1 MRNKKKFIL
10 KTIIITLLILIA
22 YLAIAM
28 KSPDLISL
36 AKTYTAEEATKL
48 SKETAI
54 SVKSWLA
61 KQKESGYG
69 ILDQYSHGSLGSSPS
84 ITYDNLINDP
94 NIYCAAKGMPL
105 GYEGTWT
112 HAGTYVA
119 TPAEAWVLAETAN
132 NVSGGSTGLSFTK
145 TQTEYDGSKKKLE
158 EFAKIG
164 EETVYRVKS
173 QKNVVD
179 NTGDETYVIKAS
191 DGKYYVVVLNPS
203 SGGGDG
209 VYSYVQYAWWLVCT
223 RTENVY
229 TPTDLSGGLASE
241 ARDFESYV
249 KEMNG
254 GDTSWPK
261 NEDGTFKI
269 NYNVGMSPEK
279 SSDLKVTFDSDTNK
293 YLVGPLKINYKRRTT
308 QQGQR
313 AKVDFAGITKM
324 TLVGTDGNGNEVLDS
339 AGESIFVQNKNF
351 EIVYKDEAAHNKKA
365 QEFMDTDETYA
376 FPYDGEE
383 FYLSIDYLDDVVA
396 LKSFKVDFHYM
407 TAKGSYEVYTGTLT
421 DEETGETTTLQKITN
436 TTGPNEKID
445 VDAFSGLDGERAA
458 MPVELE
464 IMTEPRDLRTHL
476 SGMVW
481 IDQDEQKDQ
490 ATGTLGIKDKSEAY
504 AADNSV
510 EIVVWKVKYQKNN
523 NKLTE
528 VEREKA
534 IAWGSS
540 GNVIDFINNKVY
552 IKDGK
557 YEIPEI
563 QVPSEEGLDTSKYV
577 ISYDV
582 EFVYDGQTYE
592 ATEYLKSSGKDKVDD
607 KLAAFKKTVSE
618 TAGAD
623 SDYSKIKGTSA
634 KVDYSN
640 DSYVVENSAE
650 RKDFDSYF
658 TEFYG
663 DKSIDTSNGTTEGK
677 ATGGVGQ
684 SQYNKVENGSR
695 ENKEASLNYTSTD
708 VGGEYT
714 KKASTLVTHD
724 DKGYIYDQ
732 YKFSARTSEA
742 GLVFPYETKYHVERK
757 NYDNITIMKNAYKPV
772 DEYFNQINL
781 GLLERYHTDV
791 SVLKDL
797 YKAKVVVNEQETDY
811 TYNSLGLL
819 TGEALDK
826 TIQPEY
832 RKQTYSIGLYNSD
845 FKYRSSAY
853 DLIEKDKITKTLV
866 KALKEGTE
874 LRLFVTYKIQLYNTS
889 EFTDVSINEFN
900 DYYDK
905 SFSMVGLE
913 TDGKKVTSYI
923 STGDKK
929 DVAREEK
936 TVAETPYYRKLMASN
951 SYSDLYSW
959 NKEDDLKNKYIDGL
973 GDNDKATGELTFEQ
987 LANNGDYKVA
997 KCTGLSALSKDKKSV
1012 DDKLTLEPGES
1023 FEVYVTYEVDKEG
1036 YDKIQNPE
1044 QTKQTNRD
1052 DLLNEKS
1059 NIAEISRFTSV
1070 YTDEAIA
1077 RHKTTRYKAGQ
1088 ISGRVDRDSAP
1099 DNINVAAKDANGKL
1113 DSKFFEDDTES
1124 APVLKVT
1131 LKNED
1136 NIRKL
1141 NGVVWEDGRD
1151 DNGEANG
1158 IYDTG
1163 ETVIPNVDVQ
1173 LVEKIKVDPQDLQ
1186 PGGKLY
1192 DKKST
1197 DNELADILVNI
1208 NTLDYEFE
1216 YIWPDK
1222 SFDNETYT
1230 SKAVTNNNG
1239 EYEFKDFLS
1248 GNYVVRF
1255 EYGNNEGTLKYNGQD
1270 YKNTSYQVNMKN
1282 DSAKKNEKGEIYSG
1296 TVDGTVDGTASS
1308 ESLSE
1313 NSARTTLNNQ
1323 WQDLS
1328 SGTQATALNTARV
1341 SDARDYEP
1349 RRLSVDAYSR
1359 TITNKNAEVLAGYVD
1374 DKDTNLTAEYKQLLN
1389 NNKAE
1394 LMDKTAM
1401 VANTAKFV
1409 VDIENQKE
1417 INYQS
1422 NVKTTEGNK
1431 SATTDVHNYII
1442 PNIDFG
1448 LTKRPET
1455 RLYIQKEINKI
1466 ELLKNDGKDVVLTV
1480 TCDDEG
1486 NIIKSGNTSSDN
1498 ATIRADKITEMKK
1511 ELLSAGAQ
1519 GFKYVAV
1526 EASYLKGLQVKLTY
1540 KINVINKSEVDYTT
1554 KKVAEIKDAQTLFNL
1569 ATNYESGADL
1579 AEGELS
1585 PFNTGKGIQYGKYVG
1600 LHYYTNSTAAT
1611 KNEDLTDR
1619 YKYAYKDENSDVV
1632 VKTTVDQLVD
1642 YVDNDIS
1649 ISKDD
1654 TENVANQSWSES
1666 SEADRKNKLSSVAY
1680 VGNTVADD
1688 KLQDNKERAYI
1699 ATGKNNVVVSD
1710 NERMSVDER
1719 VITYYRAQT
1728 SNGQPLT
1735 DTVDGVIKPKVDSK
1749 SLKMY
1754 STVDDSVVSETRSKY
1769 NTDIT
1774 KELLPESVN
1783 ADESKTTMMVVTT
1796 SQGSEDAIKNMN
1808 YDNLVEIVM
1817 YSNPVGRRDTEAIPG
1832 NANMIAKQRPAYEAG
1847 YDKVAKKDAQGNVT
1861 YEFQPKTTK
1870 LSETESVT
1878 TERDAYA
1885 AKDTITFSEPTG
1897 LSLQRQKTN
1906 VAIRVILGILIV
1918 AAVTIMIITIVMV
1931 VKKTKYDDDIASEK

>member
-1 MRNKKKFIL
+1 MRNKKKFIVR
-10 KTIIITLLILIA
+10 TTLIMLLVLFT
-22 YLAIAM
+22 YLAIVM

-36 AKTYTAEEATKL
+36 AKIYTAEEATKL
-48 SKETAI
+48 SKDVPI
-54 SVKSWLA
+54 QVKSWLA
-61 KQKESGYG
+61 KQQQTGYE
-69 ILDQYSHGSLGSSPS
+69 IFKQYSHESLGSNPS

-94 NIYCAAKGMPL
+94 NILCAAKGMPL

-112 HAGTYVA
+112 HQGTYVA
-119 TPAEAWVLAETAN
+119 TPAEAWVLAETES
-132 NVSGGSTGLSFTK
+132 NVAGGTTGVSFTR
-145 TQTEYDGSKKKLE
+145 TQTVYDGSKKKLE
-158 EFAKIG
+158 EFAKAGDEII
-164 EETVYRVKS
+164 YKVKN
-173 QKNVVD
+173 QKNGVD
-179 NTGDETYVIKAS
+179 NIGDETYVVKGT
-191 DGKYYVVVLNPS
+191 DGKYYVAILNPA

-223 RTENVY
+223 RAENVY
-229 TPTDLSGGLASE
+229 TPNDLSGGLAAE

-269 NYNVGMSPEK
+269 DYKVGMSPEK
-279 SSDLKVTFDSDTNK
+279 SSDLKVTFDADTNK
-293 YLVGPLKINYKRRTT
+293 YMVGPLKINYKRRTT
-308 QQGQR
+308 QQGNR

-324 TLVGTDGNGNEVLDS
+324 TLVGVDGEGKEVLDS
-339 AGESIFVQNKNF
+339 AGESIYVQNKNF
-351 EIVYKDEAAHNKKA
+351 EIVYKDETAHNKKA
-365 QEFMDTDETYA
+365 QEFMDTAETYA

-383 FYLSIDYLDDVVA
+383 FYLAIDYLDDVVA

-407 TAKGSYEVYTGTLT
+407 TAKGSYELYTGYVV
-421 DEETGETTTLQKITN
+421 DEETGETIEQQKITN
-436 TTGPNEKID
+436 VTGPNEKID
-445 VDAFSGLDGERAA
+445 VNAFSGLDGERAA

-490 ATGTLGIKDKSEAY
+490 STGTLGIKDKSESY

-534 IAWGSS
+534 IAWDAS
-540 GNVIDFINNKVY
+540 GKTIDFINNRVY
-552 IKDGK
+552 IDKGK

-577 ISYDV
+577 MSYDV

-592 ATEYLKSSGKDKVDD
+592 TTEYLKSSGKDKVDQ
-607 KLAAFKKTVSE
+607 KLATFKKTVAE

-623 SDYSKIKGTSA
+623 SDYSKIKGNSA

-663 DKSIDTSNGTTEGK
+663 DESIDTSKGTTKGK
-677 ATGGVGQ
+677 ATGGIGQ
-684 SQYNKVENGSR
+684 SQYNKVENGDR
-695 ENKEASLNYTSTD
+695 ANKEASLSYTSKD
-708 VGGEYT
+708 VGDEYT

-724 DKGYIYDQ
+724 DKGFIYDQ

-742 GLVFPYETKYHVERK
+742 GLVFPYETKYHIEKK
-757 NYDNITIMKNAYKPV
+757 NYDNITILKNAYKPV

-819 TGEALDK
+819 TEDSLNK
-826 TIQPEY
+826 TLQKSY
-832 RKQTYSIGLYNSD
+832 REQTYNIGLYNSD
-845 FKYRSSAY
+845 FNYRSSAY
-853 DLIEKDKITKTLV
+853 DSIEDNITKTIV
-866 KALKEGTE
+866 KAIKEGSE

-889 EFTDVSINEFN
+889 ELTDVSINEFM

-913 TDGKKVTSYI
+913 TDGKKVEAYI
-923 STGDKK
+923 STADQK
-929 DVAREEK
+929 DTAREKK
-936 TVAETPYYRKLMASN
+936 TVAETPYYRKLAANN

-973 GDNDKATGELTFEQ
+973 GDNDKATGDLTFEK
-987 LANNGDYKVA
+987 LPENGGYKVA
-997 KCTGLSALSKDKKSV
+997 KCSGLSALAGNKKTV

-1023 FEVYVTYEVDKEG
+1023 FEVYITYEVDKEG
-1036 YDKIQNPE
+1036 YDKIQNSE
-1044 QTKQTNRD
+1044 QASRD
-1052 DLLNEKS
+1052 NLLNEKS
-1059 NIAEISRFTSV
+1059 NIAEVSRFTSV
-1070 YTDEAIA
+1070 YTEEALA

-1099 DNINVAAKDANGKL
+1099 DNINLAAKDSDGKL
-1113 DSKFFEDDTES
+1113 DSKFFEDDTEA
-1124 APVLKVT
+1124 APVLRVT

-1136 NIRKL
+1136 NVRKL

-1158 IYDTG
+1158 VYESG
-1163 ETVIPNVDVQ
+1163 EKVIPNVDVQ
-1173 LVEKIKVDPQDLQ
+1173 LVEKIKVDPKDLQ

-1192 DKKST
+1192 GK
-1197 DNELADILVNI
+1197 IINI

-1222 SFDNETYT
+1222 SFDNDTYT
-1230 SKAVTNNNG
+1230 SKSVTNANG

-1255 EYGNNEGTLKYNGQD
+1255 EYGNKEETLQYNGQD
-1270 YKNTSYQVNMKN
+1270 YKNTAYQANMTN
-1282 DSAKKNEKGEIYSG
+1282 DPAKKNDKGEIYSG
-1296 TVDGTVDGTASS
+1296 TVDGTANGTADSNI
-1308 ESLSE
+1308 LSAD
-1313 NSARTTLNNQ
+1313 NVRSTLNNQ
-1323 WQDLS
+1323 WHDLS
-1328 SGTQATALNTARV
+1328 NGTQATALNNARV

-1349 RRLSVDAYSR
+1349 RRLNVDAYSR

-1374 DKDTNLTAEYKQLLN
+1374 EKDTNLTNEYKQLLS

-1394 LMDKTAM
+1394 LMDKTSM

-1417 INYQS
+1417 INYQP
-1422 NVKTTEGNK
+1422 NVSTTEGNK
-1431 SATTDVHNYII
+1431 SGNEVHYYII

-1448 LTKRPET
+1448 LTRRPET

-1486 NIIKSGNTSSDN
+1486 NIIKSGDTTSSD
-1498 ATIRADKITEMKK
+1498 ATVRADKITEINKS
-1511 ELLSAGAQ
+1511 LLTAGTQ
-1519 GFKYVAV
+1519 GFKYIAV
-1526 EASYLKGLQVKLTY
+1526 EASYLRGLQVKLTY
-1540 KINVINKSEVDYTT
+1540 KIDVINKSEVDYTT
-1554 KKVAEIKDAQTLFNL
+1554 KKVSEIKDAQTLYNL

-1600 LHYYTNSTAAT
+1600 LHYYTNGTEAT
-1611 KNEDLTDR
+1611 KNDDLTNK
-1619 YKYAYKDENSDVV
+1619 YKFAYKDEAGDVV

-1680 VGNTVADD
+1680 VGNSVADD
-1688 KLQDNKERAYI
+1688 KLQDDKQRAYV
-1699 ATGKNNVVVSD
+1699 ATGKNNIVVTD

-1719 VITYYRAQT
+1719 EITYYRAET
-1728 SNGQPLT
+1728 KNGQPQT
-1735 DTVDGVIKPKVDSK
+1735 DIIDGVIKPIVSSK
-1749 SLKMY
+1749 TLKMY
-1754 STVDDSVVSETRSKY
+1754 STVDDSIASETRSKY
-1769 NTDIT
+1769 NSNIT
-1774 KELLPESVN
+1774 KELTPESVN
-1783 ADESKTTMMVVTT
+1783 TDESKATMTIVTT

-1832 NANMIAKQRPAYEAG
+1832 NANMIAKQKPAYEAG

-1870 LSETESVT
+1870 LANNESVT

-1897 LSLQRQKTN
+1897 LSLQRQKAN
-1906 VAIRVILGILIV
+1906 VAIRVILGVLIV
-1918 AAVTIMIITIVMV
+1918 AAITIMIITVVMV
-1931 VKKTKYDDDIASEK
+1931 VKKTKYDDDDIASDEK

>member
-1 MRNKKKFIL
+1 MRNKKKFIVR
-10 KTIIITLLILIA
+10 TTLIMLLVLFT
-22 YLAIAM
+22 YLAIVM

-48 SKETAI
+48 SKDVPI
-54 SVKSWLA
+54 QVKSWLA
-61 KQKESGYG
+61 KQQQTGYE
-69 ILDQYSHGSLGSSPS
+69 IFKQYSHESLGSNPS
-84 ITYDNLINDP
+84 ITYDNLLNDP
-94 NIYCAAKGMPL
+94 NIMCAAKGMPL

-112 HAGTYVA
+112 HQGTYVA
-119 TPAEAWVLAETAN
+119 TPAEAWVLAETES
-132 NVSGGSTGLSFTK
+132 NVAGGTTGVSFTR
-145 TQTEYDGSKKKLE
+145 TQTVYDGSKKKLE
-158 EFAKIG
+158 EFAKVGDEII
-164 EETVYRVKS
+164 YKVKN
-173 QKNVVD
+173 QKNGVD
-179 NTGDETYVIKAS
+179 NIGDETYVVKGT
-191 DGKYYVVVLNPS
+191 DGKYYVAILNPA

-223 RTENVY
+223 RAENVY
-229 TPTDLSGGLASE
+229 TPNDLSGGLAAE

-269 NYNVGMSPEK
+269 DYKVGMSPEK
-279 SSDLKVTFDSDTNK
+279 SSDLKVTFDADTNK
-293 YLVGPLKINYKRRTT
+293 YMVGPLKINYKRRTT
-308 QQGQR
+308 QQGNR

-324 TLVGTDGNGNEVLDS
+324 TLVGVDGEGKEVLDS
-339 AGESIFVQNKNF
+339 AGESIYVQNKNF
-351 EIVYKDEAAHNKKA
+351 EIVYKDETAHNKKA
-365 QEFMDTDETYA
+365 QEFMDTAETYA

-383 FYLSIDYLDDVVA
+383 FYLAIDYLDDVVA

-407 TAKGSYEVYTGTLT
+407 TAKGSYELYTGYVV
-421 DEETGETTTLQKITN
+421 DEETGETIEQQKITN
-436 TTGPNEKID
+436 VTGPNEKID
-445 VDAFSGLDGERAA
+445 VNAFSGLDGERAA

-464 IMTEPRDLRTHL
+464 IMTEPHDLRTHL

-490 ATGTLGIKDKSEAY
+490 STGTLGIKDKSESY

-534 IAWGSS
+534 IAWDAS
-540 GNVIDFINNKVY
+540 GKTIDFINNRVY
-552 IKDGK
+552 IDKGK

-577 ISYDV
+577 MSYDV

-592 ATEYLKSSGKDKVDD
+592 TTEYLKSSGKDKVDQ
-607 KLAAFKKTVSE
+607 KLAAFKKTVAE

-623 SDYSKIKGTSA
+623 SDYSKIKGNSA

-663 DKSIDTSNGTTEGK
+663 DESIDTSKGTTKGK

-684 SQYNKVENGSR
+684 SQYNKVENGDR
-695 ENKEASLNYTSTD
+695 ANKEASLSYTSKD
-708 VGGEYT
+708 VGDEYT

-724 DKGYIYDQ
+724 DKGFIYDQ

-742 GLVFPYETKYHVERK
+742 GLVFPYETKYHIEKK
-757 NYDNITIMKNAYKPV
+757 NYDNITILKNAYKPV

-819 TGEALDK
+819 TEDSLNK
-826 TIQPEY
+826 TLQKSY
-832 RKQTYSIGLYNSD
+832 REQTYNIGLYNSD
-845 FKYRSSAY
+845 FNYRSSAY
-853 DLIEKDKITKTLV
+853 DSIEDNITKTIV
-866 KALKEGTE
+866 KAIKEGSE

-889 EFTDVSINEFN
+889 ELTDVSINEFM

-913 TDGKKVTSYI
+913 TDGKKVEAYI
-923 STGDKK
+923 STADQK
-929 DVAREEK
+929 DTAREK
-936 TVAETPYYRKLMASN
+936 KIVAETPYYRKLAANN

-973 GDNDKATGELTFEQ
+973 GDNDKATGDLTFEK
-987 LANNGDYKVA
+987 LPENGGYKIA
-997 KCTGLSALSKDKKSV
+997 KCSGLSALAGNKKTV

-1023 FEVYVTYEVDKEG
+1023 FEVYITYEVDKEG
-1036 YDKIQNPE
+1036 YDKIQNSE
-1044 QTKQTNRD
+1044 QASRD
-1052 DLLNEKS
+1052 NLLNEKS
-1059 NIAEISRFTSV
+1059 NIAEVSRFTSV
-1070 YTDEAIA
+1070 YTEEALA

-1099 DNINVAAKDANGKL
+1099 DNINLAAKDSDGKL
-1113 DSKFFEDDTES
+1113 DSKFFEDDTEA
-1124 APVLKVT
+1124 APVLRVT

-1136 NIRKL
+1136 NVRKL

-1158 IYDTG
+1158 VYDSG
-1163 ETVIPNVDVQ
+1163 EKVIPNVDVQ
-1173 LVEKIKVDPQDLQ
+1173 LVEKIKVDPKDLQ
-1186 PGGKLY
+1186 PDGKLY
-1192 DKKST
+1192 GK
-1197 DNELADILVNI
+1197 IINI

-1222 SFDNETYT
+1222 SFDNDTYT
-1230 SKAVTNNNG
+1230 SKAVTNANG

-1255 EYGNNEGTLKYNGQD
+1255 EYGNKEETLQYNGQD
-1270 YKNTSYQVNMKN
+1270 YKNTAYQANMTN
-1282 DSAKKNEKGEIYSG
+1282 DPAKKNDKGEIYSG
-1296 TVDGTVDGTASS
+1296 TVDGTVNGTADSNI
-1308 ESLSE
+1308 LSAD
-1313 NSARTTLNNQ
+1313 NVRSTLNNQ
-1323 WQDLS
+1323 WHDLS
-1328 SGTQATALNTARV
+1328 NGTQATALNNARV

-1349 RRLSVDAYSR
+1349 RRLNVDAYSR

-1374 DKDTNLTAEYKQLLN
+1374 EKDTNLTNEYKQLLS

-1394 LMDKTAM
+1394 LMDKTSM

-1417 INYQS
+1417 INYQP
-1422 NVKTTEGNK
+1422 NVSTTEGNK
-1431 SATTDVHNYII
+1431 SGNEVHYYII

-1448 LTKRPET
+1448 LTRRPET

-1486 NIIKSGNTSSDN
+1486 NIIKSGDTTSSD
-1498 ATIRADKITEMKK
+1498 ATVRADKITEINKS
-1511 ELLSAGAQ
+1511 LLTAGTQ
-1519 GFKYVAV
+1519 GFKYIAV
-1526 EASYLKGLQVKLTY
+1526 EASYLRGLQVKLTY
-1540 KINVINKSEVDYTT
+1540 KIDVINKSEVDYTT
-1554 KKVAEIKDAQTLFNL
+1554 KKISEIKDAQTLYNL

-1600 LHYYTNSTAAT
+1600 LHYYTNGTEAT
-1611 KNEDLTDR
+1611 KNDDLTNK
-1619 YKYAYKDENSDVV
+1619 YKFAYKDEAGDVV

-1680 VGNTVADD
+1680 VGNSVADD
-1688 KLQDNKERAYI
+1688 KLQDDKQRAYV
-1699 ATGKNNVVVSD
+1699 ATGKNNIVVTD

-1719 VITYYRAQT
+1719 EITYNRAET
-1728 SNGQPLT
+1728 KNGQPQT
-1735 DTVDGVIKPKVDSK
+1735 DIIDGVIKPIVSSK
-1749 SLKMY
+1749 TLKMY
-1754 STVDDSVVSETRSKY
+1754 STVDDSIASETRSKY
-1769 NTDIT
+1769 NSNIT
-1774 KELLPESVN
+1774 KELTPESVN
-1783 ADESKTTMMVVTT
+1783 ADESKATMTIVTT

-1832 NANMIAKQRPAYEAG
+1832 NANMIAKQKPAYEAG

-1870 LSETESVT
+1870 LANNESVT

-1897 LSLQRQKTN
+1897 LSLQRQKAN
-1906 VAIRVILGILIV
+1906 VAIRVILGVLIV
-1918 AAVTIMIITIVMV
+1918 AAITIMIITVVMV
-1931 VKKTKYDDDIASEK
+1931 VKKTKYDDDDIASDEK

>member
-1 MRNKKKFIL
+1 MRNKKKFIVR
-10 KTIIITLLILIA
+10 TTLIMLLVLFT
-22 YLAIAM
+22 YLAIVM

-48 SKETAI
+48 SKDVPI
-54 SVKSWLA
+54 QVKSWLA
-61 KQKESGYG
+61 KQQQTGYE
-69 ILDQYSHGSLGSSPS
+69 IFKQYSHESLGSNPS

-94 NIYCAAKGMPL
+94 NILCAAKGMPL

-112 HAGTYVA
+112 HQGTYVA
-119 TPAEAWVLAETAN
+119 TPAEAWVLAETES
-132 NVSGGSTGLSFTK
+132 NVAGGTTGVSFTR
-145 TQTEYDGSKKKLE
+145 TQTVYDGSKKKLE
-158 EFAKIG
+158 EFAKAGDEII
-164 EETVYRVKS
+164 YKVKN
-173 QKNVVD
+173 QKNGVD
-179 NTGDETYVIKAS
+179 NIGDETYVVKGT
-191 DGKYYVVVLNPS
+191 DGKYYVAILNPA

-223 RTENVY
+223 RAENVY
-229 TPTDLSGGLASE
+229 TPNDLSGGLAAE

-269 NYNVGMSPEK
+269 DYKVGMSPEK
-279 SSDLKVTFDSDTNK
+279 SSDLKVTFDADTNK
-293 YLVGPLKINYKRRTT
+293 YMVGPLKINYKRRTT
-308 QQGQR
+308 QQGNR

-324 TLVGTDGNGNEVLDS
+324 TLVGVDGEGKEVLDS
-339 AGESIFVQNKNF
+339 AGESIYVQNKNF
-351 EIVYKDEAAHNKKA
+351 EIVYKDETAHNKKA
-365 QEFMDTDETYA
+365 QEFMDTAETYA

-383 FYLSIDYLDDVVA
+383 FYLAIDYLDDVVA

-407 TAKGSYEVYTGTLT
+407 TAKGSYELYTGYVV
-421 DEETGETTTLQKITN
+421 DEETGETIEQQKITN
-436 TTGPNEKID
+436 VTGPNEKID
-445 VDAFSGLDGERAA
+445 VNAFSGLDGERAA

-490 ATGTLGIKDKSEAY
+490 STGTLGIKDKSESY

-510 EIVVWKVKYQKNN
+510 EIVVWKVKYEKNN

-534 IAWGSS
+534 IAWDAS
-540 GNVIDFINNKVY
+540 GKTIDFINNRVY
-552 IKDGK
+552 IDKGK

-577 ISYDV
+577 MSYDV

-592 ATEYLKSSGKDKVDD
+592 TTEYLKSSGKDKVDQ
-607 KLAAFKKTVSE
+607 KLATFKKTVAE

-623 SDYSKIKGTSA
+623 SDYSKIKGNSA

-663 DKSIDTSNGTTEGK
+663 DESIDTSKGTTKGK
-677 ATGGVGQ
+677 ATGGIGQ
-684 SQYNKVENGSR
+684 SQYNKVENGDR
-695 ENKEASLNYTSTD
+695 ANKEASLSYTSKD
-708 VGGEYT
+708 VGDEYT

-724 DKGYIYDQ
+724 DKGFIYDQ

-742 GLVFPYETKYHVERK
+742 GLVFPYETKYHIEKK
-757 NYDNITIMKNAYKPV
+757 NYDNITILKNAYKPV

-819 TGEALDK
+819 TEDSLNK
-826 TIQPEY
+826 TLQKSY
-832 RKQTYSIGLYNSD
+832 REQTYNIGLYNSD
-845 FKYRSSAY
+845 FNYRSSAY
-853 DLIEKDKITKTLV
+853 DSIEDNITKTIV
-866 KALKEGTE
+866 KAIKEGSE

-889 EFTDVSINEFN
+889 ELTDVSINEFM

-913 TDGKKVTSYI
+913 TDGKKVEAYI
-923 STGDKK
+923 STADQK
-929 DVAREEK
+929 DTAREKK
-936 TVAETPYYRKLMASN
+936 TVAETPYYRKLAANN

-973 GDNDKATGELTFEQ
+973 GDNDKATGDLTFEK
-987 LANNGDYKVA
+987 LPENGGYKVA
-997 KCTGLSALSKDKKSV
+997 KCSGLSALAGNKKTV

-1023 FEVYVTYEVDKEG
+1023 FEVYITYEVDKEG
-1036 YDKIQNPE
+1036 YDKIQNSE
-1044 QTKQTNRD
+1044 QASRD
-1052 DLLNEKS
+1052 NLLNEKS
-1059 NIAEISRFTSV
+1059 NIAEVSRFTSV
-1070 YTDEAIA
+1070 YTEEALA

-1099 DNINVAAKDANGKL
+1099 DNINLAAKDSDGKL
-1113 DSKFFEDDTES
+1113 DSKFFEDDTEA
-1124 APVLKVT
+1124 APVLRVT

-1136 NIRKL
+1136 NVRKL

-1158 IYDTG
+1158 VYESG
-1163 ETVIPNVDVQ
+1163 EKVIPNVDVQ
-1173 LVEKIKVDPQDLQ
+1173 LVEKIKVDPKDLQ

-1192 DKKST
+1192 GK
-1197 DNELADILVNI
+1197 IINI

-1222 SFDNETYT
+1222 SFDNDTYT
-1230 SKAVTNNNG
+1230 SKAVTNANG

-1255 EYGNNEGTLKYNGQD
+1255 EYGNKEETLQYNGQD
-1270 YKNTSYQVNMKN
+1270 YKNTAYQANMTN
-1282 DSAKKNEKGEIYSG
+1282 DPAKKNDKGEIYSG
-1296 TVDGTVDGTASS
+1296 TVDGTVNGTADSNI
-1308 ESLSE
+1308 LSAD
-1313 NSARTTLNNQ
+1313 NVRSTLNNQ
-1323 WQDLS
+1323 WHDLS
-1328 SGTQATALNTARV
+1328 NGTQATALNNARV

-1349 RRLSVDAYSR
+1349 RRLNVDAYSR

-1374 DKDTNLTAEYKQLLN
+1374 EKDTNLTNEYKQLLS

-1394 LMDKTAM
+1394 LMDKTSM

-1417 INYQS
+1417 INYQP
-1422 NVKTTEGNK
+1422 NVSTTEGNK
-1431 SATTDVHNYII
+1431 SGNEVHYYII

-1448 LTKRPET
+1448 LTRRPET

-1486 NIIKSGNTSSDN
+1486 NIIKSGDTTSSD
-1498 ATIRADKITEMKK
+1498 ATVRADKITEINKS
-1511 ELLSAGAQ
+1511 LLTAGTQ
-1519 GFKYVAV
+1519 GFKYIAV
-1526 EASYLKGLQVKLTY
+1526 EASYLRGLQVKLTY
-1540 KINVINKSEVDYTT
+1540 KIDVINKSEVDYTT
-1554 KKVAEIKDAQTLFNL
+1554 KKVSEIKDAQTLYNL

-1600 LHYYTNSTAAT
+1600 LHYYTNGTEAT
-1611 KNEDLTDR
+1611 KNDDLTNK
-1619 YKYAYKDENSDVV
+1619 YKFAYKDEAGDVV

-1680 VGNTVADD
+1680 VGNSVADD
-1688 KLQDNKERAYI
+1688 KLQDDKQRAYV
-1699 ATGKNNVVVSD
+1699 ATGKNNIVVTD

-1719 VITYYRAQT
+1719 EITYNRAET
-1728 SNGQPLT
+1728 KNGQPQT
-1735 DTVDGVIKPKVDSK
+1735 DIIDGVIKPIVSSK
-1749 SLKMY
+1749 TLKMY
-1754 STVDDSVVSETRSKY
+1754 STVDDSIASETRSKY
-1769 NTDIT
+1769 NSNIT
-1774 KELLPESVN
+1774 KELTPESVN
-1783 ADESKTTMMVVTT
+1783 TDESKATMTIVTT

-1832 NANMIAKQRPAYEAG
+1832 NANMIAKQKPAYEAG

-1870 LSETESVT
+1870 LANNESVT

-1897 LSLQRQKTN
+1897 LSLQRQKAN
-1906 VAIRVILGILIV
+1906 VAIRVILGVLIV
-1918 AAVTIMIITIVMV
+1918 AAITIMIITVVMV
-1931 VKKTKYDDDIASEK
+1931 VKKTKYDDDDIASDEK

>member
-1 MRNKKKFIL
+1 MRNKKKFIVR
-10 KTIIITLLILIA
+10 TTLIMLLVLFT
-22 YLAIAM
+22 YLAIVM

-48 SKETAI
+48 SKDVPI
-54 SVKSWLA
+54 QVKSWLA
-61 KQKESGYG
+61 KQQQTGYE
-69 ILDQYSHGSLGSSPS
+69 IFKQYSHESLGSNPS

-94 NIYCAAKGMPL
+94 NILCAAKGMPL

-112 HAGTYVA
+112 HQGTYVA
-119 TPAEAWVLAETAN
+119 TPAEAWVLAETES
-132 NVSGGSTGLSFTK
+132 NVAGGTTGVSFTR
-145 TQTEYDGSKKKLE
+145 TQTVYDGSKKKLE
-158 EFAKIG
+158 EFAKAGDEII
-164 EETVYRVKS
+164 YKVKN
-173 QKNVVD
+173 QKNGVD
-179 NTGDETYVIKAS
+179 NIGDETYVVKGT
-191 DGKYYVVVLNPS
+191 DGKYYVAILNPA

-223 RTENVY
+223 RAENVY
-229 TPTDLSGGLASE
+229 TPNDLSGGLAAE

-269 NYNVGMSPEK
+269 DYKVGMSPEK
-279 SSDLKVTFDSDTNK
+279 SSDLKVTFDADTNK
-293 YLVGPLKINYKRRTT
+293 YMVGPLKINYKRRTT
-308 QQGQR
+308 QQGNR

-324 TLVGTDGNGNEVLDS
+324 TLVGVDGEGKEVLDS
-339 AGESIFVQNKNF
+339 AGESIYVQNKNF
-351 EIVYKDEAAHNKKA
+351 EIVYKDETAHNKKA
-365 QEFMDTDETYA
+365 QEFMDTAETYA

-383 FYLSIDYLDDVVA
+383 FYLAIDYLDDVVA

-407 TAKGSYEVYTGTLT
+407 TAKGSYELYTGYVV
-421 DEETGETTTLQKITN
+421 DEETGETIEQQKITN
-436 TTGPNEKID
+436 VTGPNEKID
-445 VDAFSGLDGERAA
+445 VNAFSGLDGERAA

-490 ATGTLGIKDKSEAY
+490 STGTLGIKDKSESY

-510 EIVVWKVKYQKNN
+510 EIVVWKVKYEKNN

-534 IAWGSS
+534 IAWDAS
-540 GNVIDFINNKVY
+540 GKTIDFINNRVY
-552 IKDGK
+552 IDKGK

-577 ISYDV
+577 MSYDV

-592 ATEYLKSSGKDKVDD
+592 TTEYLKSSGKDKVDQ
-607 KLAAFKKTVSE
+607 KLAAFKKTVAE

-623 SDYSKIKGTSA
+623 SDYSKIKGNSA

-663 DKSIDTSNGTTEGK
+663 DESIDTSKGTTKGK
-677 ATGGVGQ
+677 ATGGIGQ
-684 SQYNKVENGSR
+684 SQYNKVENGDR
-695 ENKEASLNYTSTD
+695 ANKEASLSYTSKD
-708 VGGEYT
+708 VGDEYT

-724 DKGYIYDQ
+724 DKGFIYDQ

-742 GLVFPYETKYHVERK
+742 GLVFPYETKYHIEKK
-757 NYDNITIMKNAYKPV
+757 NYDNITILKNAYKPV

-819 TGEALDK
+819 TEDSLNK
-826 TIQPEY
+826 TLQKSY
-832 RKQTYSIGLYNSD
+832 REQTYNIGLYNSD
-845 FKYRSSAY
+845 FNYRSSAY
-853 DLIEKDKITKTLV
+853 DSIEDNITKTIV
-866 KALKEGTE
+866 KAIKEGSE

-889 EFTDVSINEFN
+889 ELTDVSINEFM

-913 TDGKKVTSYI
+913 TDGKKVEAYI
-923 STGDKK
+923 STADQK
-929 DVAREEK
+929 DTAREKK
-936 TVAETPYYRKLMASN
+936 TVAETPYYRKLAANN

-973 GDNDKATGELTFEQ
+973 GDNDKATGDLTFEK
-987 LANNGDYKVA
+987 LPENGGYKVA
-997 KCTGLSALSKDKKSV
+997 KCSGLSALAGNKKTV

-1023 FEVYVTYEVDKEG
+1023 FEVYITYEVDKEG
-1036 YDKIQNPE
+1036 YDKIQNSE
-1044 QTKQTNRD
+1044 QASRD
-1052 DLLNEKS
+1052 NLLNEKS
-1059 NIAEISRFTSV
+1059 NIAEVSRFTSV
-1070 YTDEAIA
+1070 YTEEALA

-1099 DNINVAAKDANGKL
+1099 DNINLAAKDSDGKL
-1113 DSKFFEDDTES
+1113 DSKFFEDDTEA
-1124 APVLKVT
+1124 APVLRVT

-1136 NIRKL
+1136 NVRKL

-1158 IYDTG
+1158 VYDSG
-1163 ETVIPNVDVQ
+1163 EKVIPSVDVQ
-1173 LVEKIKVDPQDLQ
+1173 LVEKIKVDPKDLQ

-1192 DKKST
+1192 GK
-1197 DNELADILVNI
+1197 IINI

-1222 SFDNETYT
+1222 SFDNDTYT
-1230 SKAVTNNNG
+1230 SKAVTNANG

-1255 EYGNNEGTLKYNGQD
+1255 EYGNKEETLQYNGQD
-1270 YKNTSYQVNMKN
+1270 YKNTAYQANMTN
-1282 DSAKKNEKGEIYSG
+1282 DPAKKNDKGEIYSG
-1296 TVDGTVDGTASS
+1296 TVDGTVNGTADSNI
-1308 ESLSE
+1308 LSAD
-1313 NSARTTLNNQ
+1313 NVRSTLNNQ
-1323 WQDLS
+1323 WHDLS
-1328 SGTQATALNTARV
+1328 NGTQATALNNARV

-1349 RRLSVDAYSR
+1349 RRLNVDAYSR

-1374 DKDTNLTAEYKQLLN
+1374 EKDTNLTNEYKQLLS

-1394 LMDKTAM
+1394 LIDKTSM

-1417 INYQS
+1417 INYQP
-1422 NVKTTEGNK
+1422 NVSTTEGNK
-1431 SATTDVHNYII
+1431 SGNEVHYYII

-1448 LTKRPET
+1448 LTRRPET

-1486 NIIKSGNTSSDN
+1486 NIIKSGDTTSSD
-1498 ATIRADKITEMKK
+1498 ATVRADKITEINKS
-1511 ELLSAGAQ
+1511 LLTAGTQ
-1519 GFKYVAV
+1519 GFKYIAV
-1526 EASYLKGLQVKLTY
+1526 EASYLRGLQVKLTY
-1540 KINVINKSEVDYTT
+1540 KIDVINKSEVDYTT
-1554 KKVAEIKDAQTLFNL
+1554 KKVSEIKDAQTLYNL

-1600 LHYYTNSTAAT
+1600 LHYYTNGTEAT
-1611 KNEDLTDR
+1611 KNDDLTNK
-1619 YKYAYKDENSDVV
+1619 YKFAYKDEAGDVV

-1680 VGNTVADD
+1680 VGNSVADD
-1688 KLQDNKERAYI
+1688 KLQDDKQRAYV
-1699 ATGKNNVVVSD
+1699 ATGKNNIVVTD

-1719 VITYYRAQT
+1719 EITYYRAET
-1728 SNGQPLT
+1728 KNGQPQT
-1735 DTVDGVIKPKVDSK
+1735 DIIDGVIKPIVSSK
-1749 SLKMY
+1749 TLKMY
-1754 STVDDSVVSETRSKY
+1754 STVDDSIASETRSKY
-1769 NTDIT
+1769 NSNIT
-1774 KELLPESVN
+1774 KELTPESVN
-1783 ADESKTTMMVVTT
+1783 TDESKATMTIVTT

-1832 NANMIAKQRPAYEAG
+1832 NANMIAKQKPAYEAG

-1870 LSETESVT
+1870 LANNESVT

-1897 LSLQRQKTN
+1897 LSLQRQKAN
-1906 VAIRVILGILIV
+1906 VAIRVILGVLIV
-1918 AAVTIMIITIVMV
+1918 AAITIMIITVVMV
-1931 VKKTKYDDDIASEK
+1931 VKKTKYDDDDIASDEK

>member
-1 MRNKKKFIL
+1 MRNKKKFIVR
-10 KTIIITLLILIA
+10 TTLIMLLVLFT
-22 YLAIAM
+22 YLAIVM

-48 SKETAI
+48 SKDVPI
-54 SVKSWLA
+54 QVKSWLA
-61 KQKESGYG
+61 KQQQTGYE
-69 ILDQYSHGSLGSSPS
+69 IFKQYSHESLGSNPS
-84 ITYDNLINDP
+84 ITYDNLLNDP
-94 NIYCAAKGMPL
+94 NIMCAAKGMPL

-112 HAGTYVA
+112 HQGTYVA
-119 TPAEAWVLAETAN
+119 TPAEAWVLAETES
-132 NVSGGSTGLSFTK
+132 NVAGGTTGVSFTR
-145 TQTEYDGSKKKLE
+145 TQTVYDGSKKKLE
-158 EFAKIG
+158 EFAKVGDEII
-164 EETVYRVKS
+164 YKVKN
-173 QKNVVD
+173 QKNGVD
-179 NTGDETYVIKAS
+179 NIGDETYVVKGT
-191 DGKYYVVVLNPS
+191 DGKYYVAILNPA

-223 RTENVY
+223 RAENVY
-229 TPTDLSGGLASE
+229 TPNDLSGGLAAE

-269 NYNVGMSPEK
+269 DYKVGMSPEK
-279 SSDLKVTFDSDTNK
+279 SSDLKVTFDADTNK
-293 YLVGPLKINYKRRTT
+293 YMVGPLKINYKRRTT
-308 QQGQR
+308 QQGNR

-324 TLVGTDGNGNEVLDS
+324 TLVGVDGEGKEVLDS
-339 AGESIFVQNKNF
+339 AGESIYVQNKNF
-351 EIVYKDEAAHNKKA
+351 EIVYKDETAHNKKA
-365 QEFMDTDETYA
+365 QEFMDTAETYA

-383 FYLSIDYLDDVVA
+383 FYLAIDYLDDVVA

-407 TAKGSYEVYTGTLT
+407 TAKGSYELYTGYVV
-421 DEETGETTTLQKITN
+421 DEETGETIEQQKITN
-436 TTGPNEKID
+436 VTGPNEKID
-445 VDAFSGLDGERAA
+445 VNAFSGLDGERSA

-490 ATGTLGIKDKSEAY
+490 STGTLGIKDKSESY

-534 IAWGSS
+534 IAWDAS
-540 GNVIDFINNKVY
+540 GKTIDFINNRVY
-552 IKDGK
+552 IDKGK

-577 ISYDV
+577 MSYDV

-592 ATEYLKSSGKDKVDD
+592 TTEYLKSSGKDKVDQ
-607 KLAAFKKTVSE
+607 KLAAFKKTVAE

-623 SDYSKIKGTSA
+623 SDYSKIKGNSA

-663 DKSIDTSNGTTEGK
+663 DESIDTSKGTTKGK

-684 SQYNKVENGSR
+684 SQYNKVENGDR
-695 ENKEASLNYTSTD
+695 GNKEASLSYTSKD
-708 VGGEYT
+708 VGDEYT

-724 DKGYIYDQ
+724 DKGFIYDQ

-742 GLVFPYETKYHVERK
+742 GLVFPYETKYHIEKK
-757 NYDNITIMKNAYKPV
+757 NYDNITILKNAYKPV

-819 TGEALDK
+819 TKDSLNK
-826 TIQPEY
+826 TLQKSY
-832 RKQTYSIGLYNSD
+832 REQTYNIGLYNSD
-845 FKYRSSAY
+845 FNYRSSAY
-853 DLIEKDKITKTLV
+853 DSIEDNITKTIV
-866 KALKEGTE
+866 KAIKEGSE

-889 EFTDVSINEFN
+889 ELTDVSINEFM

-913 TDGKKVTSYI
+913 TDGKKVEAYI
-923 STGDKK
+923 STADQK
-929 DVAREEK
+929 DTAREKK
-936 TVAETPYYRKLMASN
+936 TVAEIPYYRKLAANN

-973 GDNDKATGELTFEQ
+973 GDNDKATGDLTFEK
-987 LANNGDYKVA
+987 LPENGGYKVA
-997 KCTGLSALSKDKKSV
+997 KCSGLSALAGNKKTV

-1023 FEVYVTYEVDKEG
+1023 FEVYITYEVDKEG
-1036 YDKIQNPE
+1036 YDKIQNSE
-1044 QTKQTNRD
+1044 QASRD
-1052 DLLNEKS
+1052 NLLNEKS
-1059 NIAEISRFTSV
+1059 NIAEVSRFTSV
-1070 YTDEAIA
+1070 YTEEALA

-1099 DNINVAAKDANGKL
+1099 DNINLAAKDSNGKL
-1113 DSKFFEDDTES
+1113 DSKFFEDDTEA
-1124 APVLKVT
+1124 APVLRVT

-1136 NIRKL
+1136 NVRKL

-1158 IYDTG
+1158 VYDSG
-1163 ETVIPNVDVQ
+1163 EKVIPNVDVQ
-1173 LVEKIKVDPQDLQ
+1173 LVEKIKVDPKDLQ

-1192 DKKST
+1192 GK
-1197 DNELADILVNI
+1197 IINI

-1222 SFDNETYT
+1222 SFDNDTYT
-1230 SKAVTNNNG
+1230 SKAVTNANG

-1255 EYGNNEGTLKYNGQD
+1255 EYGNKEETLQYNGQD
-1270 YKNTSYQVNMKN
+1270 YKNTAYQANMTN
-1282 DSAKKNEKGEIYSG
+1282 DPAKKNDKGEIYSG
-1296 TVDGTVDGTASS
+1296 TVDGTVNGTADSNI
-1308 ESLSE
+1308 LSAD
-1313 NSARTTLNNQ
+1313 NVRSTLNNQ
-1323 WQDLS
+1323 WHDLS
-1328 SGTQATALNTARV
+1328 NGTQATALNNARV

-1349 RRLSVDAYSR
+1349 RRLNVDAYSR

-1374 DKDTNLTAEYKQLLN
+1374 EKDTNLTNEYKQLLQSDD
-1389 NNKAE
+1389 NKKE
-1394 LMDKTAM
+1394 LMDKTSM

-1417 INYQS
+1417 INYQP
-1422 NVKTTEGNK
+1422 NVSTTEGNK
-1431 SATTDVHNYII
+1431 SGNEVHYYII

-1448 LTKRPET
+1448 LTRRPET

-1486 NIIKSGNTSSDN
+1486 NIIKSGDTTSSD
-1498 ATIRADKITEMKK
+1498 ATVRADKITEINKS
-1511 ELLSAGAQ
+1511 LLTAGTQ
-1519 GFKYVAV
+1519 GFKYIAV
-1526 EASYLKGLQVKLTY
+1526 EASYLRGLQVKLTY
-1540 KINVINKSEVDYTT
+1540 KIDVINKSEVDYTT
-1554 KKVAEIKDAQTLFNL
+1554 KKVSEIKDAQTLYNL

-1585 PFNTGKGIQYGKYVG
+1585 PFNTGKEIQYGKYVG
-1600 LHYYTNSTAAT
+1600 LHYYTNGTEAT
-1611 KNEDLTDR
+1611 KNDDLTNK
-1619 YKYAYKDENSDVV
+1619 YKFAYKDEVGDVV

-1680 VGNTVADD
+1680 VGNSVADD
-1688 KLQDNKERAYI
+1688 KLQDDKQRAYV
-1699 ATGKNNVVVSD
+1699 ATGKNNIVVTD

-1719 VITYYRAQT
+1719 EITYYRAET
-1728 SNGQPLT
+1728 KNGQPQT
-1735 DTVDGVIKPKVDSK
+1735 DIIDGVIKPIVSSK
-1749 SLKMY
+1749 TLKMY
-1754 STVDDSVVSETRSKY
+1754 STVDDSIASETRSKY
-1769 NTDIT
+1769 NSNIT
-1774 KELLPESVN
+1774 KELTPESVN
-1783 ADESKTTMMVVTT
+1783 TDESKATMTIVTT

-1832 NANMIAKQRPAYEAG
+1832 NANMIAKQKPAYEAG

-1870 LSETESVT
+1870 LANNESVT

-1897 LSLQRQKTN
+1897 LSLQRQKAN
-1906 VAIRVILGILIV
+1906 VAIRVILGVLIV
-1918 AAVTIMIITIVMV
+1918 AAITIMIITVVMV
-1931 VKKTKYDDDIASEK
+1931 VKKTKYDDDDIASDEK

>member
-1 MRNKKKFIL
+1 MRNKKKFIVR
-10 KTIIITLLILIA
+10 TTLIMLLVLFT
-22 YLAIAM
+22 YLAIVM

-48 SKETAI
+48 SKDVPI
-54 SVKSWLA
+54 QVKSWLA
-61 KQKESGYG
+61 KQQQTGYE
-69 ILDQYSHGSLGSSPS
+69 IFKQYSHESLGSNPS

-94 NIYCAAKGMPL
+94 NILCAAKGMPL

-112 HAGTYVA
+112 HQGTYVA
-119 TPAEAWVLAETAN
+119 TPAEAWVLAETES
-132 NVSGGSTGLSFTK
+132 NVAGGTTGVSFTR
-145 TQTEYDGSKKKLE
+145 TQTVYDGSKKKLE
-158 EFAKIG
+158 EFAKAGDEII
-164 EETVYRVKS
+164 YKVKN
-173 QKNVVD
+173 QKNGVD
-179 NTGDETYVIKAS
+179 NIGDETYVVKGT
-191 DGKYYVVVLNPS
+191 DGKYYVAILNPA

-223 RTENVY
+223 RAENVY
-229 TPTDLSGGLASE
+229 TPNDLSGGLAAE

-269 NYNVGMSPEK
+269 DYKVGMSPEK
-279 SSDLKVTFDSDTNK
+279 SSDLKVTFDADTNK
-293 YLVGPLKINYKRRTT
+293 YMVGPLKINYKRRTT
-308 QQGQR
+308 QQGNR

-324 TLVGTDGNGNEVLDS
+324 TLVGVDGEGKEVLDS
-339 AGESIFVQNKNF
+339 AGESIYVQNKNF
-351 EIVYKDEAAHNKKA
+351 EIVYKDETAHNKKA
-365 QEFMDTDETYA
+365 QEFMDTAETYA

-383 FYLSIDYLDDVVA
+383 FYLAIDYLDDVVA

-407 TAKGSYEVYTGTLT
+407 TAKGSYELYTGYVV
-421 DEETGETTTLQKITN
+421 DEETGETIEQQKITN
-436 TTGPNEKID
+436 VTGPNEKID
-445 VDAFSGLDGERAA
+445 VNAFSGLDGERAA

-490 ATGTLGIKDKSEAY
+490 STGTLGIKDKSESY

-534 IAWGSS
+534 IAWDAS
-540 GNVIDFINNKVY
+540 GKTIDFINNRVY
-552 IKDGK
+552 IDKGK

-577 ISYDV
+577 MSYDV

-592 ATEYLKSSGKDKVDD
+592 TTEYLKSSGKDKVDQ
-607 KLAAFKKTVSE
+607 KLATFKKTVAE

-623 SDYSKIKGTSA
+623 SDYSKIKGNSA

-663 DKSIDTSNGTTEGK
+663 DESIDTSKGTTKGK
-677 ATGGVGQ
+677 ATGGIGQ
-684 SQYNKVENGSR
+684 SQYNKVENGDR
-695 ENKEASLNYTSTD
+695 ANKEASLSYTSKD
-708 VGGEYT
+708 VGDEYT

-724 DKGYIYDQ
+724 DKGFIYDQ

-742 GLVFPYETKYHVERK
+742 GLVFPYETKYHIEKK
-757 NYDNITIMKNAYKPV
+757 NYDNITILKNAYKPV

-819 TGEALDK
+819 TEDSLNK
-826 TIQPEY
+826 TLQKSY
-832 RKQTYSIGLYNSD
+832 REQTYNIGLYNSD
-845 FKYRSSAY
+845 FNYRSSAY
-853 DLIEKDKITKTLV
+853 DSIEDNITKTIV
-866 KALKEGTE
+866 KAIKEGSE

-889 EFTDVSINEFN
+889 ELTDVSINEFM

-913 TDGKKVTSYI
+913 TDGKKVEAYI
-923 STGDKK
+923 STADQK
-929 DVAREEK
+929 DTAREKK
-936 TVAETPYYRKLMASN
+936 TVAETPYYRKLAANN

-973 GDNDKATGELTFEQ
+973 GDNDKATGDLTFEK
-987 LANNGDYKVA
+987 LPENGGYKVA
-997 KCTGLSALSKDKKSV
+997 KCSGLSALAGNKKTV

-1023 FEVYVTYEVDKEG
+1023 FEVYITYEVDKEG
-1036 YDKIQNPE
+1036 YDKIQNSE
-1044 QTKQTNRD
+1044 QASRD
-1052 DLLNEKS
+1052 NLLNEKS
-1059 NIAEISRFTSV
+1059 NIAEVSRFTSV
-1070 YTDEAIA
+1070 YTEEALA

-1099 DNINVAAKDANGKL
+1099 DNINLAAKDSDGKL
-1113 DSKFFEDDTES
+1113 DSKFFEDDTEA
-1124 APVLKVT
+1124 APVLRVT

-1136 NIRKL
+1136 NVRKL

-1158 IYDTG
+1158 VYDSG
-1163 ETVIPNVDVQ
+1163 EKVIPNVDVQ
-1173 LVEKIKVDPQDLQ
+1173 LVEKIKVDPKDLQ

-1192 DKKST
+1192 GK
-1197 DNELADILVNI
+1197 IINI

-1222 SFDNETYT
+1222 SFDNDTYT
-1230 SKAVTNNNG
+1230 SKAVTNANG

-1255 EYGNNEGTLKYNGQD
+1255 EYGNKEETLQYNGQD
-1270 YKNTSYQVNMKN
+1270 YKNTAYQANMTN
-1282 DSAKKNEKGEIYSG
+1282 DPAKKNDKGEIYSG
-1296 TVDGTVDGTASS
+1296 TVDGTVNGTADSNI
-1308 ESLSE
+1308 LSAD
-1313 NSARTTLNNQ
+1313 NVRSTLNNQ
-1323 WQDLS
+1323 WHDLS
-1328 SGTQATALNTARV
+1328 NGTQATALNNARV

-1349 RRLSVDAYSR
+1349 RRLNVDAYSR

-1374 DKDTNLTAEYKQLLN
+1374 EKDTNLTNEYKQLLS

-1394 LMDKTAM
+1394 LMDKTSM

-1417 INYQS
+1417 INYQP
-1422 NVKTTEGNK
+1422 NVSTTEGNK
-1431 SATTDVHNYII
+1431 SGNEVHYYII

-1448 LTKRPET
+1448 LTRRPET

-1486 NIIKSGNTSSDN
+1486 NIIKSGDTTSSD
-1498 ATIRADKITEMKK
+1498 ATVRADKITEINKS
-1511 ELLSAGAQ
+1511 LLTAGTQ
-1519 GFKYVAV
+1519 GFKYIAV
-1526 EASYLKGLQVKLTY
+1526 EASYLRGLQVKLTY
-1540 KINVINKSEVDYTT
+1540 KIDVINKSEVDYTT
-1554 KKVAEIKDAQTLFNL
+1554 KKVSEIKDAQTLYNL

-1600 LHYYTNSTAAT
+1600 LHYYTNGTEAT
-1611 KNEDLTDR
+1611 KNDDLTNK
-1619 YKYAYKDENSDVV
+1619 YKFAYKDEAGDVV

-1680 VGNTVADD
+1680 VGNSVADD
-1688 KLQDNKERAYI
+1688 KLQDDKQRAYV
-1699 ATGKNNVVVSD
+1699 ATGKNNIVVTD

-1719 VITYYRAQT
+1719 EITYNRAET
-1728 SNGQPLT
+1728 KNGQPQT
-1735 DTVDGVIKPKVDSK
+1735 DIIDGVIKPIVSSK
-1749 SLKMY
+1749 TLKMY
-1754 STVDDSVVSETRSKY
+1754 STVDDSIASETRSKY
-1769 NTDIT
+1769 NSNIT
-1774 KELLPESVN
+1774 KELTPESVN
-1783 ADESKTTMMVVTT
+1783 ADESKATMTIVTT

-1832 NANMIAKQRPAYEAG
+1832 NANMIAKQKPAYEAG

-1870 LSETESVT
+1870 LANNESVT

-1897 LSLQRQKTN
+1897 LSLQRQKAN
-1906 VAIRVILGILIV
+1906 VAIRVILGVLIV
-1918 AAVTIMIITIVMV
+1918 AAITIMIITVVMV
-1931 VKKTKYDDDIASEK
+1931 VKKTKYDDDDIASDEK

>member
-1 MRNKKKFIL
+1 MRNKKKFIVR
-10 KTIIITLLILIA
+10 TTLIMLLVLFT
-22 YLAIAM
+22 YLAIVM

-48 SKETAI
+48 SKDVPI
-54 SVKSWLA
+54 QVKSWLA
-61 KQKESGYG
+61 KQQQTGYE
-69 ILDQYSHGSLGSSPS
+69 IFKQYSHESLGSNPS
-84 ITYDNLINDP
+84 ITYDNLLNDP
-94 NIYCAAKGMPL
+94 NIMCAAKGMPL

-112 HAGTYVA
+112 HQGTYVA
-119 TPAEAWVLAETAN
+119 TPAEAWVLAETES
-132 NVSGGSTGLSFTK
+132 NVAGGTTGVSFTR
-145 TQTEYDGSKKKLE
+145 TQTVYDGSKKKLE
-158 EFAKIG
+158 EFAKVGDEII
-164 EETVYRVKS
+164 YKVKN
-173 QKNVVD
+173 QKNGVD
-179 NTGDETYVIKAS
+179 NIGDETYVVKGT
-191 DGKYYVVVLNPS
+191 DGKYYVAILNPA

-223 RTENVY
+223 RAENVY
-229 TPTDLSGGLASE
+229 TPNDLSGGLAAE

-269 NYNVGMSPEK
+269 DYKVGMSPEK
-279 SSDLKVTFDSDTNK
+279 SSDLKVTFDADTNK
-293 YLVGPLKINYKRRTT
+293 YMVGPLKINYKRRTT
-308 QQGQR
+308 QQGNR

-324 TLVGTDGNGNEVLDS
+324 TLVGVDGEGKEVLDS
-339 AGESIFVQNKNF
+339 AGESIYVQNKNF
-351 EIVYKDEAAHNKKA
+351 EIVYKDETAHNKKA
-365 QEFMDTDETYA
+365 QEFMDTAETYA

-383 FYLSIDYLDDVVA
+383 FYLAIDYLDDVVA

-407 TAKGSYEVYTGTLT
+407 TAKGSYELYTGYVV
-421 DEETGETTTLQKITN
+421 DEETGETIEQQKITN
-436 TTGPNEKID
+436 VTGPNEKID
-445 VDAFSGLDGERAA
+445 VNAFSGLDGERAA

-464 IMTEPRDLRTHL
+464 IMTEPHDLRTHL

-490 ATGTLGIKDKSEAY
+490 STGTLGIKDKSESY

-534 IAWGSS
+534 IAWDAS
-540 GNVIDFINNKVY
+540 GKTIDFINNRVY
-552 IKDGK
+552 IDKGK

-577 ISYDV
+577 MSYDV

-592 ATEYLKSSGKDKVDD
+592 TTEYLKSSGKDKVDQ
-607 KLAAFKKTVSE
+607 KLAAFKKTVAE

-623 SDYSKIKGTSA
+623 SDYSKIKGNSA

-663 DKSIDTSNGTTEGK
+663 DESIDTSKGTTKGK

-684 SQYNKVENGSR
+684 SQYNKVENGDR
-695 ENKEASLNYTSTD
+695 ANKEASLSYTSKD
-708 VGGEYT
+708 VGDEYT

-724 DKGYIYDQ
+724 DKGFIYDQ

-742 GLVFPYETKYHVERK
+742 GLVFPYETKYHIEKK
-757 NYDNITIMKNAYKPV
+757 NYDNITILKNAYKPV

-819 TGEALDK
+819 TEDSLNK
-826 TIQPEY
+826 TLQKSY
-832 RKQTYSIGLYNSD
+832 REQTYNIGLYNSD
-845 FKYRSSAY
+845 FNYRSSAY
-853 DLIEKDKITKTLV
+853 DSIEDNITKTIV
-866 KALKEGTE
+866 KAIKEGSE

-889 EFTDVSINEFN
+889 ELTDVSINEFM

-913 TDGKKVTSYI
+913 TDGKKVEAYI
-923 STGDKK
+923 STADQK
-929 DVAREEK
+929 DTAREK
-936 TVAETPYYRKLMASN
+936 KIVAETPYYRKLAANN

-973 GDNDKATGELTFEQ
+973 GDNDKATGDLTFEK
-987 LANNGDYKVA
+987 LPENGGYKIA
-997 KCTGLSALSKDKKSV
+997 KCSGLSALAGNKKTV

-1023 FEVYVTYEVDKEG
+1023 FEVYITYEVDKEG
-1036 YDKIQNPE
+1036 YDKIQNSE
-1044 QTKQTNRD
+1044 QASRD
-1052 DLLNEKS
+1052 NLLNEKS
-1059 NIAEISRFTSV
+1059 NIAEVSRFTSV
-1070 YTDEAIA
+1070 YTEEALA

-1099 DNINVAAKDANGKL
+1099 DNINLAAKDSDGKL
-1113 DSKFFEDDTES
+1113 DSKFFEDDTEA
-1124 APVLKVT
+1124 APVLRVT

-1136 NIRKL
+1136 NVRKL

-1158 IYDTG
+1158 VYDSG
-1163 ETVIPNVDVQ
+1163 EKVIPNVDVQ
-1173 LVEKIKVDPQDLQ
+1173 LVEKIKVDPKDLQ

-1192 DKKST
+1192 GK
-1197 DNELADILVNI
+1197 IINI

-1222 SFDNETYT
+1222 SFDNDTYT
-1230 SKAVTNNNG
+1230 SKAVTNANG

-1255 EYGNNEGTLKYNGQD
+1255 EYGNKEETLQYNGQD
-1270 YKNTSYQVNMKN
+1270 YKNTAYQANMTN
-1282 DSAKKNEKGEIYSG
+1282 DPAKKNDKGEIYSG
-1296 TVDGTVDGTASS
+1296 TVDGTVNGTADSNI
-1308 ESLSE
+1308 LSAD
-1313 NSARTTLNNQ
+1313 NVRSTLNNQ
-1323 WQDLS
+1323 WHDLS
-1328 SGTQATALNTARV
+1328 NGTQATALNNARV

-1349 RRLSVDAYSR
+1349 RRLNVDAYSR

-1374 DKDTNLTAEYKQLLN
+1374 EKDTNLTNEYKQLLS

-1394 LMDKTAM
+1394 LMDKTSM

-1417 INYQS
+1417 INYQP
-1422 NVKTTEGNK
+1422 NVSTTEGNK
-1431 SATTDVHNYII
+1431 SGNEVHYYII

-1448 LTKRPET
+1448 LTRRPET

-1486 NIIKSGNTSSDN
+1486 NIIKSGDTTSSD
-1498 ATIRADKITEMKK
+1498 ATVRADKITEINKS
-1511 ELLSAGAQ
+1511 LLTAGTQ
-1519 GFKYVAV
+1519 GFKYIAV
-1526 EASYLKGLQVKLTY
+1526 EASYLRGLQVKLTY
-1540 KINVINKSEVDYTT
+1540 KIDVINKSEVDYTT
-1554 KKVAEIKDAQTLFNL
+1554 KKVSEIKDAQTLYNL

-1585 PFNTGKGIQYGKYVG
+1585 PFNTGRGIQYGKYVG
-1600 LHYYTNSTAAT
+1600 LHYYTNGTEAT
-1611 KNEDLTDR
+1611 KNDDLTNK
-1619 YKYAYKDENSDVV
+1619 YKFAYKDEAGDVV

-1680 VGNTVADD
+1680 VGNSVADD
-1688 KLQDNKERAYI
+1688 KLQDNKQRAYV
-1699 ATGKNNVVVSD
+1699 ATGKNNIVVTD

-1719 VITYYRAQT
+1719 EITYNRAET
-1728 SNGQPLT
+1728 KNGQPQT
-1735 DTVDGVIKPKVDSK
+1735 DIIDGVIKPIVSSK
-1749 SLKMY
+1749 TLKMY
-1754 STVDDSVVSETRSKY
+1754 STVDDSIASETRSKY
-1769 NTDIT
+1769 NSNIT
-1774 KELLPESVN
+1774 KELTPESVN
-1783 ADESKTTMMVVTT
+1783 TDESKATMTIVTT

-1832 NANMIAKQRPAYEAG
+1832 NANMIAKQKPAYEAG

-1870 LSETESVT
+1870 LANNESVT

-1897 LSLQRQKTN
+1897 LSLQRQKAN
-1906 VAIRVILGILIV
+1906 VAIRVILGVLIV
-1918 AAVTIMIITIVMV
+1918 AAITIMIITVVMV
-1931 VKKTKYDDDIASEK
+1931 VKKTKYDDDDIASDEK

>member
-10 KTIIITLLILIA
+10 RTTLIMLLVLFT
-22 YLAIAM
+22 YLAIVM

-48 SKETAI
+48 SKEVPI
-54 SVKSWLA
+54 QVKSWLA
-61 KQKESGYG
+61 KQQQTGYE
-69 ILDQYSHGSLGSSPS
+69 ILKQYSHGSLGSNPS
-84 ITYDNLINDP
+84 ITYDNLLNDP
-94 NIYCAAKGMPL
+94 NIMCAAKGMPL

-112 HAGTYVA
+112 HQGTYVA
-119 TPAEAWVLAETAN
+119 TPAEAWVLAEAGS
-132 NVSGGSTGLSFTK
+132 NVAGGSTGASFTK
-145 TQTEYDGSKKKLE
+145 TQTVYDGSKKKLE
-158 EFAKIG
+158 EFAKAGDEII
-164 EETVYRVKS
+164 YKVKN
-173 QKNVVD
+173 QKNGVD
-179 NTGDETYVIKAS
+179 NIGDETYVIKGT
-191 DGKYYVVVLNPS
+191 DGKYYVAILNPS

-223 RTENVY
+223 RAENVY
-229 TPTDLSGGLASE
+229 TPNDLSGGLAAE

-261 NEDGTFKI
+261 NDDGTFKI

-279 SSDLKVTFDSDTNK
+279 SSDLKVTFDADTNK
-293 YLVGPLKINYKRRTT
+293 YMVGPLKINYKRRTT
-308 QQGQR
+308 QQGNR

-324 TLVGTDGNGNEVLDS
+324 TLVGVDGEGKEVLDS
-339 AGESIFVQNKNF
+339 AGESIYVQNKNF

-365 QEFMDTDETYA
+365 QEFLDTADTYS

-383 FYLSIDYLDDVVA
+383 FYLAIDYLDDVVA

-407 TAKGSYEVYTGTLT
+407 TAKGSYELYTGYVVN
-421 DEETGETTTLQKITN
+421 EETGEIVEQQKITN
-436 TTGPNEKID
+436 VTGPNEKID
-445 VDAFSGLDGERAA
+445 VNAYSGLDGERAA

-490 ATGTLGIKDKSEAY
+490 STGTLGIKDKSESY

-534 IAWGSS
+534 IAWDAS
-540 GNVIDFINNKVY
+540 GKTIDFINNRVY
-552 IKDGK
+552 IDKGK

-577 ISYDV
+577 MSYDV

-592 ATEYLKSSGKDKVDD
+592 ATEYLKSSGKDKVDQ
-607 KLAAFKKTVSE
+607 KLAAFKKTVAE

-623 SDYSKIKGTSA
+623 SDYSKIKGNSA

-663 DKSIDTSNGTTEGK
+663 DESIDTSKGTTKGK

-684 SQYNKVENGSR
+684 SQYNKVENGDR
-695 ENKEASLNYTSTD
+695 GNKEASLNYTSTD
-708 VGGEYT
+708 VGEEYT
-714 KKASTLVTHD
+714 KKKSTLVTHD
-724 DKGYIYDQ
+724 DSGFIYDQ

-742 GLVFPYETKYHVERK
+742 GLVFPYETKYHIEKK
-757 NYDNITIMKNAYKPV
+757 NYDNITILKNAYKPV

-832 RKQTYSIGLYNSD
+832 RKQTYNIGLYNSD
-845 FKYRSSAY
+845 FNYRSSAY
-853 DLIEKDKITKTLV
+853 DSIKDDITKTIV
-866 KALKEGTE
+866 KAIKEGSE

-889 EFTDVSINEFN
+889 ELTDVSINEFM

-913 TDGKKVTSYI
+913 TDGKKVEAYI
-923 STGDKK
+923 STADQK
-929 DVAREEK
+929 DNAREKK
-936 TVAETPYYRKLMASN
+936 TVAETPYYRKLSANN

-973 GDNDKATGELTFEQ
+973 GDNDKATGDLTFEK
-987 LANNGDYKVA
+987 LPENGGYKVA
-997 KCTGLSALSKDKKSV
+997 KCSGLSALAGNKKTV

-1023 FEVYVTYEVDKEG
+1023 FEVYITYEVDKEG
-1036 YDKIQNPE
+1036 YDKIQNSE
-1044 QTKQTNRD
+1044 ATSREN
-1052 DLLNEKS
+1052 LLNEKS
-1059 NIAEISRFTSV
+1059 NIAEVSRFTSV
-1070 YTDEAIA
+1070 YTEEALA

-1099 DNINVAAKDANGKL
+1099 DNINLAAKDSNGKL
-1113 DSKFFEDDTES
+1113 DSKFFEDDTEA
-1124 APVLKVT
+1124 APVLRVT

-1136 NIRKL
+1136 NVRKL

-1158 IYDTG
+1158 VYDSEEKT
-1163 ETVIPNVDVQ
+1163 IPNVDVQ
-1173 LVEKIKVDPQDLQ
+1173 LVEKISVDPKDLQ

-1192 DKKST
+1192 GK
-1197 DNELADILVNI
+1197 IINI

-1222 SFDNETYT
+1222 SFDNDIYT
-1230 SKAVTNNNG
+1230 SKAVTNDKG

-1255 EYGNNEGTLKYNGQD
+1255 EYGNKEETLKYNGQD
-1270 YKNTSYQVNMKN
+1270 YKNTAYQANMTN
-1282 DSAKKNEKGEIYSG
+1282 DPAKKNDKGEIYSG
-1296 TVDGTVDGTASS
+1296 TVDGTVNGTADSDV
-1308 ESLSE
+1308 LSAD
-1313 NSARTTLNNQ
+1313 NVRSTLNNQ

-1328 SGTQATALNTARV
+1328 NGTQATALNNARV

-1349 RRLSVDAYSR
+1349 RRLNVDAYSR

-1374 DKDTNLTAEYKQLLN
+1374 EKDTNLTNEYKQLLS

-1394 LMDKTAM
+1394 LMDKTSM

-1417 INYQS
+1417 INYQP
-1422 NVKTTEGNK
+1422 NVSTTEGSKDMNAK
-1431 SATTDVHNYII
+1431 DKHNYII

-1448 LTKRPET
+1448 LTRRPET

-1486 NIIKSGNTSSDN
+1486 NIIKSGDTTSSD
-1498 ATIRADKITEMKK
+1498 ATVRADKITEINKS
-1511 ELLSAGAQ
+1511 LLTAGTQ
-1519 GFKYVAV
+1519 GFKYIAV
-1526 EASYLKGLQVKLTY
+1526 EASYLRGLQVKLTY
-1540 KINVINKSEVDYTT
+1540 KIDVINKSEVDYTT
-1554 KKVAEIKDAQTLFNL
+1554 KKVSEIKDAQTLYNL

-1600 LHYYTNSTAAT
+1600 LHYYTNGTEAT
-1611 KNEDLTDR
+1611 KNDDLTNK
-1619 YKYAYKDENSDVV
+1619 YKFAYKDEAGDVV

-1680 VGNTVADD
+1680 VGNSVADD
-1688 KLQDNKERAYI
+1688 KLQDDKERAYV
-1699 ATGKNNVVVSD
+1699 ATGKNNIVVSD

-1719 VITYYRAQT
+1719 EITYYRAET
-1728 SNGQPLT
+1728 EDGQPKT
-1735 DTVDGVIKPKVDSK
+1735 EVTADGVIKPIVSSK
-1749 SLKMY
+1749 TLKMY
-1754 STVDDSVVSETRSKY
+1754 STVDDSIASETRSKY
-1769 NTDIT
+1769 NSNIT
-1774 KELLPESVN
+1774 KELIPESVN
-1783 ADESKTTMMVVTT
+1783 ADESKATMTIVAT

-1832 NANMIAKQRPAYEAG
+1832 NANMIAKQKPAYEAG

-1870 LSETESVT
+1870 LANNESVT

-1897 LSLQRQKTN
+1897 LSLQRQKAN
-1906 VAIRVILGILIV
+1906 VAIRVILGVLIV
-1918 AAVTIMIITIVMV
+1918 AAITIMIITVVMV
-1931 VKKTKYDDDIASEK
+1931 VKKTKYDDDDIASDEK

>member
-1 MRNKKKFIL
+1 MRNKKKFIVR
-10 KTIIITLLILIA
+10 TTLIMLLVLFT
-22 YLAIAM
+22 YLAIVM

-48 SKETAI
+48 SKDVPI
-54 SVKSWLA
+54 QVKSWLA
-61 KQKESGYG
+61 KQQQTGYE
-69 ILDQYSHGSLGSSPS
+69 IFKQYSHESLGSNPS
-84 ITYDNLINDP
+84 ITYDNLLNDP
-94 NIYCAAKGMPL
+94 NIMCAAKGMPL

-112 HAGTYVA
+112 HQGTYVA
-119 TPAEAWVLAETAN
+119 TPAEAWVLAETES
-132 NVSGGSTGLSFTK
+132 NVAGGTTGVSFTR
-145 TQTEYDGSKKKLE
+145 TQTVYDGSKKKLE
-158 EFAKIG
+158 EFAKVGDEII
-164 EETVYRVKS
+164 YKVKN
-173 QKNVVD
+173 QKNGVD
-179 NTGDETYVIKAS
+179 NIGDETYVVKGT
-191 DGKYYVVVLNPS
+191 DGKYYVAILNPA

-223 RTENVY
+223 RAENVY
-229 TPTDLSGGLASE
+229 TPNDLSGGLAAE

-269 NYNVGMSPEK
+269 DYKVGMSPEK
-279 SSDLKVTFDSDTNK
+279 SSDLKVTFDADTNK
-293 YLVGPLKINYKRRTT
+293 YMVGPLKINYKRRTT
-308 QQGQR
+308 QQGNR

-324 TLVGTDGNGNEVLDS
+324 TLVGVDGEGKEVLDS
-339 AGESIFVQNKNF
+339 AGESIYVQNKNF
-351 EIVYKDEAAHNKKA
+351 EIVYKDETAHNKKA
-365 QEFMDTDETYA
+365 QEFMDTAETYA

-383 FYLSIDYLDDVVA
+383 FYLAIDYLDDVVA

-407 TAKGSYEVYTGTLT
+407 TAKGSYELYTGYVV
-421 DEETGETTTLQKITN
+421 DEETGETIEQQKITN
-436 TTGPNEKID
+436 VTGPNEKID
-445 VDAFSGLDGERAA
+445 VNAFSGLDGERSA

-490 ATGTLGIKDKSEAY
+490 STGTLGIKDKSESY

-534 IAWGSS
+534 IAWDAS
-540 GNVIDFINNKVY
+540 GKTIDFINNRVY
-552 IKDGK
+552 IDKGK

-577 ISYDV
+577 MSYDV

-592 ATEYLKSSGKDKVDD
+592 TTEYLKSSGKDKVDQ
-607 KLAAFKKTVSE
+607 KLAAFKKTVAE

-623 SDYSKIKGTSA
+623 SDYSKIKGNSA

-663 DKSIDTSNGTTEGK
+663 DESIDTSKGTTKGK

-684 SQYNKVENGSR
+684 SQYNKVENGDR
-695 ENKEASLNYTSTD
+695 ANKEASLSYTSKD
-708 VGGEYT
+708 VGDEYT

-724 DKGYIYDQ
+724 DKGFIYDQ

-742 GLVFPYETKYHVERK
+742 GLVFPYETKYHIEKK
-757 NYDNITIMKNAYKPV
+757 NYDNITILKNAYKPV

-819 TGEALDK
+819 TKDSLNK
-826 TIQPEY
+826 TLQKSY
-832 RKQTYSIGLYNSD
+832 REQTYNIGLYNSD
-845 FKYRSSAY
+845 FNYRSSAY
-853 DLIEKDKITKTLV
+853 DSIEDNITKTIV
-866 KALKEGTE
+866 KAIKEGSE

-889 EFTDVSINEFN
+889 ELTDVSINEFM

-913 TDGKKVTSYI
+913 TDGKKVEAYI
-923 STGDKK
+923 STAEQK
-929 DVAREEK
+929 DTAREKK
-936 TVAETPYYRKLMASN
+936 TVAETPYYRKLAANN

-973 GDNDKATGELTFEQ
+973 GDNDKATGDLTFEK
-987 LANNGDYKVA
+987 LPENGGYKVA
-997 KCTGLSALSKDKKSV
+997 KCSGLSALAGNKKTV

-1023 FEVYVTYEVDKEG
+1023 FEVYITYEVDKEG
-1036 YDKIQNPE
+1036 YDKIQNSE
-1044 QTKQTNRD
+1044 QASRD
-1052 DLLNEKS
+1052 NLLNEKS
-1059 NIAEISRFTSV
+1059 NIAEVSRFTSV
-1070 YTDEAIA
+1070 YTEEALA

-1099 DNINVAAKDANGKL
+1099 DNINLAAKDSDGKL
-1113 DSKFFEDDTES
+1113 DSKFFEDDTEA
-1124 APVLKVT
+1124 APVLRVT

-1136 NIRKL
+1136 NVRKL

-1158 IYDTG
+1158 VYDSG
-1163 ETVIPNVDVQ
+1163 EKVIPNVDVQ
-1173 LVEKIKVDPQDLQ
+1173 LVEKIKVDPKDLQ

-1192 DKKST
+1192 GK
-1197 DNELADILVNI
+1197 IINI

-1222 SFDNETYT
+1222 SFDNDTYT
-1230 SKAVTNNNG
+1230 SKAVTNANG

-1255 EYGNNEGTLKYNGQD
+1255 EYGNKEETLQYNGQD
-1270 YKNTSYQVNMKN
+1270 YKNTAYQANMTN
-1282 DSAKKNEKGEIYSG
+1282 DPAKKNDKGEIYSG
-1296 TVDGTVDGTASS
+1296 TVDGTVNGTADSNI
-1308 ESLSE
+1308 LSAD
-1313 NSARTTLNNQ
+1313 NVRSTLNNQ
-1323 WQDLS
+1323 WHDLS
-1328 SGTQATALNTARV
+1328 NGTQATALNNARV

-1349 RRLSVDAYSR
+1349 RRLNVDAYSR

-1374 DKDTNLTAEYKQLLN
+1374 EKDTNLTNEYKQLLQSDD
-1389 NNKAE
+1389 NKKE
-1394 LMDKTAM
+1394 LMDKTSM

-1417 INYQS
+1417 INYQP
-1422 NVKTTEGNK
+1422 NVSTTEGSKDMNAK
-1431 SATTDVHNYII
+1431 DIHNYII

-1448 LTKRPET
+1448 LTRRPET

-1486 NIIKSGNTSSDN
+1486 NIIKSGDTTSSD
-1498 ATIRADKITEMKK
+1498 ATVRADKITEINKS
-1511 ELLSAGAQ
+1511 LLTAGTQ
-1519 GFKYVAV
+1519 GFKYIAV
-1526 EASYLKGLQVKLTY
+1526 EASYLRGLQVKLTY
-1540 KINVINKSEVDYTT
+1540 KIDVINKSEVDYTT
-1554 KKVAEIKDAQTLFNL
+1554 KKVSEIKDAQTLYNL

-1600 LHYYTNSTAAT
+1600 LHYYTNGTEAT
-1611 KNEDLTDR
+1611 KNDDLTNK
-1619 YKYAYKDENSDVV
+1619 YKFAYKDEAGDVV

-1680 VGNTVADD
+1680 VGNSVADD
-1688 KLQDNKERAYI
+1688 KLQDDKQRAYV
-1699 ATGKNNVVVSD
+1699 ATGKNNIVVTD

-1719 VITYYRAQT
+1719 EITYYRAET
-1728 SNGQPLT
+1728 EDGQPKT
-1735 DTVDGVIKPKVDSK
+1735 DVTADGVIKPIVSSK
-1749 SLKMY
+1749 TLKMY
-1754 STVDDSVVSETRSKY
+1754 STVDDSIASETRSKY
-1769 NTDIT
+1769 NSNIT
-1774 KELLPESVN
+1774 KELIPESVN
-1783 ADESKTTMMVVTT
+1783 ADESKATMTIVTT

-1832 NANMIAKQRPAYEAG
+1832 NANMIAKQKPAYEAG

-1870 LSETESVT
+1870 LANNESVT

-1897 LSLQRQKTN
+1897 LSLQRQKAN
-1906 VAIRVILGILIV
+1906 VAIRVILGVLIV
-1918 AAVTIMIITIVMV
+1918 AAITIMIITVVMV
-1931 VKKTKYDDDIASEK
+1931 VKKTKYDDDDIASDEK

>member
-1 MRNKKKFIL
+1 MRNKKKFIVR
-10 KTIIITLLILIA
+10 TTLIMLLVLFT
-22 YLAIAM
+22 YLAIVM

-48 SKETAI
+48 SKDVPI
-54 SVKSWLA
+54 QVKSWLA
-61 KQKESGYG
+61 KQQQTGYE
-69 ILDQYSHGSLGSSPS
+69 IFKQYSHESLGSNPS
-84 ITYDNLINDP
+84 ITYDNLLNDP
-94 NIYCAAKGMPL
+94 NIMCAAKGMPL

-112 HAGTYVA
+112 HQGTYVA
-119 TPAEAWVLAETAN
+119 TPAEAWVLAETES
-132 NVSGGSTGLSFTK
+132 NVAGGTTGVSFTR
-145 TQTEYDGSKKKLE
+145 TQTVYDGSKKKLE
-158 EFAKIG
+158 EFAKVGDEII
-164 EETVYRVKS
+164 YKVKN
-173 QKNVVD
+173 QKNGVD
-179 NTGDETYVIKAS
+179 NIGDETYVVKGT
-191 DGKYYVVVLNPS
+191 DGKYYVAILNPA

-223 RTENVY
+223 RAENVY
-229 TPTDLSGGLASE
+229 TPNDLSGGLAAE

-269 NYNVGMSPEK
+269 DYKVGMSPEK
-279 SSDLKVTFDSDTNK
+279 SSDLKVTFDADTNK
-293 YLVGPLKINYKRRTT
+293 YMVGPLKINYKRRTT
-308 QQGQR
+308 QQGNR

-324 TLVGTDGNGNEVLDS
+324 TLVGVDGEGKEVLDS
-339 AGESIFVQNKNF
+339 AGESIYVQNKNF
-351 EIVYKDEAAHNKKA
+351 EIVYKDETAHNKKA
-365 QEFMDTDETYA
+365 QEFMDTAETYA

-383 FYLSIDYLDDVVA
+383 FYLAIDYLDDVVA

-407 TAKGSYEVYTGTLT
+407 TAKGSYELYTGYVV
-421 DEETGETTTLQKITN
+421 DEETGETIEQQKITN
-436 TTGPNEKID
+436 VTGPNEKID
-445 VDAFSGLDGERAA
+445 VNAFSGLDGERSA

-490 ATGTLGIKDKSEAY
+490 STGTLGIKDKSESY

-534 IAWGSS
+534 IAWDAS
-540 GNVIDFINNKVY
+540 GKTIDFINNRVY
-552 IKDGK
+552 IDKGK

-577 ISYDV
+577 MSYDV

-592 ATEYLKSSGKDKVDD
+592 TTEYLKSSGKDKVDQ
-607 KLAAFKKTVSE
+607 KLAAFKKTVAE

-623 SDYSKIKGTSA
+623 SDYSKIKGNSA

-663 DKSIDTSNGTTEGK
+663 DESIDTSKGTTKGK

-684 SQYNKVENGSR
+684 SQYNKVENGDR
-695 ENKEASLNYTSTD
+695 ANKEASLSYTSKD
-708 VGGEYT
+708 VGDEYT

-724 DKGYIYDQ
+724 DKGFIYDQ

-742 GLVFPYETKYHVERK
+742 GLVFPYETKYHIEKK
-757 NYDNITIMKNAYKPV
+757 NYDNITILKNAYKPV

-819 TGEALDK
+819 TKDSLNK
-826 TIQPEY
+826 TLQKSY
-832 RKQTYSIGLYNSD
+832 REQTYNIGLYNSD
-845 FKYRSSAY
+845 FNYRSSAY
-853 DLIEKDKITKTLV
+853 DSIEDNITKTIV
-866 KALKEGTE
+866 KAIKEGSE

-889 EFTDVSINEFN
+889 ELTDVSINEFM

-913 TDGKKVTSYI
+913 TDGKKVEAYI
-923 STGDKK
+923 STADQK
-929 DVAREEK
+929 DTAREKK
-936 TVAETPYYRKLMASN
+936 TVAETPYYRKLAANN

-973 GDNDKATGELTFEQ
+973 GDNDKATGDLTFEK
-987 LANNGDYKVA
+987 LPENGGYKVA
-997 KCTGLSALSKDKKSV
+997 KCSGLSALAGNKKTV

-1023 FEVYVTYEVDKEG
+1023 FEVYITYEVDKEG
-1036 YDKIQNPE
+1036 YDKIQNSE
-1044 QTKQTNRD
+1044 QASRD
-1052 DLLNEKS
+1052 NLLNEKS
-1059 NIAEISRFTSV
+1059 NIAEVSRFTSV
-1070 YTDEAIA
+1070 YTEEALA

-1099 DNINVAAKDANGKL
+1099 DNINLAAKDSNGKL
-1113 DSKFFEDDTES
+1113 DPKFFEDDTEA

-1131 LKNED
+1131 VKD
-1136 NIRKL
+1136 GDDVRKL

-1158 IYDTG
+1158 VYDSG
-1163 ETVIPNVDVQ
+1163 EKVIPDVDVQ
-1173 LVEKIKVDPQDLQ
+1173 LVEKIKVDPKDLQ

-1192 DKKST
+1192 GK
-1197 DNELADILVNI
+1197 IINI

-1222 SFDNETYT
+1222 SFGNVTYT
-1230 SKAVTNNNG
+1230 SKAFTNANG

-1255 EYGNNEGTLKYNGQD
+1255 EYGNKEETLKYNGQD
-1270 YKNTSYQVNMKN
+1270 YKNTAYQANMTN
-1282 DSAKKNEKGEIYSG
+1282 DPAKKNDNGEIYSG
-1296 TVDGTVDGTASS
+1296 TVDGTVNGTADS
-1308 ESLSE
+1308 EVLSAD
-1313 NSARTTLNNQ
+1313 NVRSTLNNQ

-1328 SGTQATALNTARV
+1328 NGTQATALNNARV

-1349 RRLSVDAYSR
+1349 RRLNVDAYSR

-1374 DKDTNLTAEYKQLLN
+1374 EKDTNLTNEYKQLLQSDD
-1389 NNKAE
+1389 NKKE
-1394 LMDKTAM
+1394 LMDKTSM

-1417 INYQS
+1417 INYQP
-1422 NVKTTEGNK
+1422 NVSTTEGSKDMNAK
-1431 SATTDVHNYII
+1431 DIHNYII

-1448 LTKRPET
+1448 LTRRPET

-1486 NIIKSGNTSSDN
+1486 NIIKSGDTTSSD
-1498 ATIRADKITEMKK
+1498 ATVRADKITEINKS
-1511 ELLSAGAQ
+1511 LLTAGTQ
-1519 GFKYVAV
+1519 GFKYIAV
-1526 EASYLKGLQVKLTY
+1526 EASYLRGLQVKLTY
-1540 KINVINKSEVDYTT
+1540 KIDVINKSEVDYTT
-1554 KKVAEIKDAQTLFNL
+1554 KKVSEIKDAQTLYNL

-1600 LHYYTNSTAAT
+1600 LHYYTNGTEAT
-1611 KNEDLTDR
+1611 KNDDLTNK
-1619 YKYAYKDENSDVV
+1619 YKFAYKDEVGDVV

-1680 VGNTVADD
+1680 VENSVADD
-1688 KLQDNKERAYI
+1688 KLQDDKQRAYV
-1699 ATGKNNVVVSD
+1699 ATGKNNIVVTD

-1719 VITYYRAQT
+1719 EITYYRAET
-1728 SNGQPLT
+1728 KNGQPQT
-1735 DTVDGVIKPKVDSK
+1735 DIIDGVIKPIVSSK
-1749 SLKMY
+1749 TLKMY
-1754 STVDDSVVSETRSKY
+1754 STVDDSIASETRSKY
-1769 NTDIT
+1769 NSNIT
-1774 KELLPESVN
+1774 KELTPESVN
-1783 ADESKTTMMVVTT
+1783 ADESKATMTIVTT

-1832 NANMIAKQRPAYEAG
+1832 NANMIAKQKPAYEAG

-1870 LSETESVT
+1870 LANNESVT

-1897 LSLQRQKTN
+1897 LSLQRQKAN
-1906 VAIRVILGILIV
+1906 VAIRVILGVLIV
-1918 AAVTIMIITIVMV
+1918 AAITIMIITVVMV
-1931 VKKTKYDDDIASEK
+1931 VKKTKYDDDDIASDEK

>member
-1 MRNKKKFIL
+1 MRNKKKFIVR
-10 KTIIITLLILIA
+10 TTLIMLLVLFT
-22 YLAIAM
+22 YLAIVM

-48 SKETAI
+48 SKDVPI
-54 SVKSWLA
+54 QVKSWLA
-61 KQKESGYG
+61 KQQQTGYE
-69 ILDQYSHGSLGSSPS
+69 IFKQYSHESLGSNPS

-94 NIYCAAKGMPL
+94 NILCAAKGMPL

-112 HAGTYVA
+112 HQGTYVA
-119 TPAEAWVLAETAN
+119 TPAEAWVLAETES
-132 NVSGGSTGLSFTK
+132 NVAGGTTGVSFTR
-145 TQTEYDGSKKKLE
+145 TQTVYDGSKKKLE
-158 EFAKIG
+158 EFAKAGDEII
-164 EETVYRVKS
+164 YKVKN
-173 QKNVVD
+173 QKNGVD
-179 NTGDETYVIKAS
+179 NIGDETYVVKGT
-191 DGKYYVVVLNPS
+191 DGKYYVAILNPA

-223 RTENVY
+223 RAENVY
-229 TPTDLSGGLASE
+229 TPNDLSGGLAAE

-269 NYNVGMSPEK
+269 DYKVGMSPEK
-279 SSDLKVTFDSDTNK
+279 SSDLKVTFDADTNK
-293 YLVGPLKINYKRRTT
+293 YMVGPLKINYKRRTT
-308 QQGQR
+308 QQGNR

-324 TLVGTDGNGNEVLDS
+324 TLVGVDGEGKEVLDS
-339 AGESIFVQNKNF
+339 AGESIYVQNKNF
-351 EIVYKDEAAHNKKA
+351 EIVYKDETAHNKKA
-365 QEFMDTDETYA
+365 QEFMDTAETYA

-383 FYLSIDYLDDVVA
+383 FYLAIDYLDDVVA

-407 TAKGSYEVYTGTLT
+407 TAKGSYELYTGYVV
-421 DEETGETTTLQKITN
+421 DEETGETIEQQKITN
-436 TTGPNEKID
+436 VTGPNEKID
-445 VDAFSGLDGERAA
+445 VNAFSGLDGERAA

-490 ATGTLGIKDKSEAY
+490 STGTLGIKDKSESY

-534 IAWGSS
+534 IAWDAS
-540 GNVIDFINNKVY
+540 GKTIDFINNRVY
-552 IKDGK
+552 IDKGK

-577 ISYDV
+577 MSYDV

-592 ATEYLKSSGKDKVDD
+592 TTEYLKSSGKDKVDQ
-607 KLAAFKKTVSE
+607 KLATFKKTVAE

-623 SDYSKIKGTSA
+623 SDYSKIKGNSA

-663 DKSIDTSNGTTEGK
+663 DESIDTSKGTTKGK
-677 ATGGVGQ
+677 ATGGIGQ
-684 SQYNKVENGSR
+684 SQYNKVENGDR
-695 ENKEASLNYTSTD
+695 ANKEASLSYTSKD
-708 VGGEYT
+708 VGDEYT

-724 DKGYIYDQ
+724 DKGFIYDQ

-742 GLVFPYETKYHVERK
+742 GLVFPYETKYHIEKK
-757 NYDNITIMKNAYKPV
+757 NYDNITILKNAYKPV

-819 TGEALDK
+819 TEDSLNK
-826 TIQPEY
+826 TLQKSY
-832 RKQTYSIGLYNSD
+832 REQTYNIGLYNSD
-845 FKYRSSAY
+845 FNYRSSAY
-853 DLIEKDKITKTLV
+853 DSIEDNITKTIV
-866 KALKEGTE
+866 KAIKEGSE

-889 EFTDVSINEFN
+889 ELTDVSINEFM

-913 TDGKKVTSYI
+913 TDGKKVEAYI
-923 STGDKK
+923 STADQK
-929 DVAREEK
+929 DTAREKK
-936 TVAETPYYRKLMASN
+936 TVAETPYYRKLAANN

-973 GDNDKATGELTFEQ
+973 GDNDKATGDLTFEK
-987 LANNGDYKVA
+987 LPENGGYKVA
-997 KCTGLSALSKDKKSV
+997 KCSGLSALAGNKKTV

-1023 FEVYVTYEVDKEG
+1023 FEVYITYEVDKEG
-1036 YDKIQNPE
+1036 YDKIQNSE
-1044 QTKQTNRD
+1044 QASRD
-1052 DLLNEKS
+1052 NLLNEKS
-1059 NIAEISRFTSV
+1059 NIAEVSRFTSV
-1070 YTDEAIA
+1070 YTEEALA

-1099 DNINVAAKDANGKL
+1099 DNINLAAKDSDGKL
-1113 DSKFFEDDTES
+1113 DSKFFEDDTEA
-1124 APVLKVT
+1124 APVLRVT

-1136 NIRKL
+1136 NVRKL

-1158 IYDTG
+1158 VYESG
-1163 ETVIPNVDVQ
+1163 EKVIPNVDVQ
-1173 LVEKIKVDPQDLQ
+1173 LVEKIKVDPKDLQ

-1192 DKKST
+1192 GK
-1197 DNELADILVNI
+1197 IINI

-1222 SFDNETYT
+1222 SFDNDTYT
-1230 SKAVTNNNG
+1230 SKSVTNANG

-1255 EYGNNEGTLKYNGQD
+1255 EYGNKEETLQYNVQD
-1270 YKNTSYQVNMKN
+1270 YKNTAYQANMTN
-1282 DSAKKNEKGEIYSG
+1282 DPAKKNDKGEIYSG
-1296 TVDGTVDGTASS
+1296 TVDGTVNGTADSNI
-1308 ESLSE
+1308 LSAD
-1313 NSARTTLNNQ
+1313 NVRSTLNNQ
-1323 WQDLS
+1323 WHDLS
-1328 SGTQATALNTARV
+1328 NGTQATALNNARV

-1349 RRLSVDAYSR
+1349 RRLNVDAYSR

-1374 DKDTNLTAEYKQLLN
+1374 EKDTNLTNEYKQLLS

-1394 LMDKTAM
+1394 LMDKTSM

-1417 INYQS
+1417 INYQP
-1422 NVKTTEGNK
+1422 NVSTTEGNK
-1431 SATTDVHNYII
+1431 SGNEVHYYII

-1448 LTKRPET
+1448 LTRRPET

-1486 NIIKSGNTSSDN
+1486 NIIKSGDTTSSD
-1498 ATIRADKITEMKK
+1498 ATVRADKITEINKS
-1511 ELLSAGAQ
+1511 LLTAGTQ
-1519 GFKYVAV
+1519 GFKYIAV
-1526 EASYLKGLQVKLTY
+1526 EASYLRGLQVKLTY
-1540 KINVINKSEVDYTT
+1540 KIDVINKSEVDYTT
-1554 KKVAEIKDAQTLFNL
+1554 KKVSEIKDAQTLYNL

-1600 LHYYTNSTAAT
+1600 LHYYTNGTEAT
-1611 KNEDLTDR
+1611 KNDDLTNK
-1619 YKYAYKDENSDVV
+1619 YKFAYKDEAGDVV

-1680 VGNTVADD
+1680 VGNSVADD
-1688 KLQDNKERAYI
+1688 KLQDDKQRAYV
-1699 ATGKNNVVVSD
+1699 ATGKNNIVVTD

-1719 VITYYRAQT
+1719 EITYNRAET
-1728 SNGQPLT
+1728 KNGQPQT
-1735 DTVDGVIKPKVDSK
+1735 DIIDGVIKPIVSSK
-1749 SLKMY
+1749 TLKMY
-1754 STVDDSVVSETRSKY
+1754 STVDDSIASETRSKY
-1769 NTDIT
+1769 NSNIT
-1774 KELLPESVN
+1774 KELTPESVN
-1783 ADESKTTMMVVTT
+1783 ADESKATMTIVTT

-1832 NANMIAKQRPAYEAG
+1832 NANMIAKQKPAYEAG

-1870 LSETESVT
+1870 LANNESVT

-1897 LSLQRQKTN
+1897 LSLQRQKAN
-1906 VAIRVILGILIV
+1906 VAIRVILGVLIV
-1918 AAVTIMIITIVMV
+1918 AAITIMIITVVMV
-1931 VKKTKYDDDIASEK
+1931 VKKTKYDDDDIASDEK

>member
-1 MRNKKKFIL
+1 MRNKKKFIVR
-10 KTIIITLLILIA
+10 TTLIMLLVLFT
-22 YLAIAM
+22 YLAIVM

-48 SKETAI
+48 SKDVPI
-54 SVKSWLA
+54 QVKSWLA
-61 KQKESGYG
+61 KQQQTGYE
-69 ILDQYSHGSLGSSPS
+69 IFKQYSHESLGSNPS

-94 NIYCAAKGMPL
+94 NILCAAKGMPL

-112 HAGTYVA
+112 HQGTYVA
-119 TPAEAWVLAETAN
+119 TPAEAWVLAETES
-132 NVSGGSTGLSFTK
+132 NVAGGTTGVSFTR
-145 TQTEYDGSKKKLE
+145 TQTVYDGSKKKLE
-158 EFAKIG
+158 EFAKAGDEII
-164 EETVYRVKS
+164 YKVKN
-173 QKNVVD
+173 QKNGVD
-179 NTGDETYVIKAS
+179 NIGDETYVVKGT
-191 DGKYYVVVLNPS
+191 DGKYYVAILNPA

-223 RTENVY
+223 RAENVY
-229 TPTDLSGGLASE
+229 TPNDLSGGLAAE

-269 NYNVGMSPEK
+269 DYKVGMSPEK
-279 SSDLKVTFDSDTNK
+279 SSDLKVTFDADTNK
-293 YLVGPLKINYKRRTT
+293 YMVGPLKINYKRRTT
-308 QQGQR
+308 QQGNR

-324 TLVGTDGNGNEVLDS
+324 TLVGVDGEGKEVLDS
-339 AGESIFVQNKNF
+339 AGESIYVQNKNF
-351 EIVYKDEAAHNKKA
+351 EIVYKDETAHNKKA
-365 QEFMDTDETYA
+365 QEFMDTAETYA

-383 FYLSIDYLDDVVA
+383 FYLAIDYLDDVVA

-407 TAKGSYEVYTGTLT
+407 TAKGSYELYTGYVV
-421 DEETGETTTLQKITN
+421 DEETGETIEQQKITN
-436 TTGPNEKID
+436 VTGPNEKID
-445 VDAFSGLDGERAA
+445 VNAFSGLDGERAA

-490 ATGTLGIKDKSEAY
+490 STGTLGIKDKSESY

-534 IAWGSS
+534 IAWDAS
-540 GNVIDFINNKVY
+540 GKTIDFINNRVY
-552 IKDGK
+552 IDKGK

-577 ISYDV
+577 MSYDV

-592 ATEYLKSSGKDKVDD
+592 TTEYLKSSGKDKVDQ
-607 KLAAFKKTVSE
+607 KLAAFKKTVAE

-623 SDYSKIKGTSA
+623 SDYSKIKGNSA

-663 DKSIDTSNGTTEGK
+663 DESIDTSKGTTKGK
-677 ATGGVGQ
+677 ATGGIGQ
-684 SQYNKVENGSR
+684 SQYNKVENGDR
-695 ENKEASLNYTSTD
+695 ANKEASLSYTSKD
-708 VGGEYT
+708 VGDEYT

-724 DKGYIYDQ
+724 DKGFIYDQ

-742 GLVFPYETKYHVERK
+742 GLVFPYETKYHIEKK
-757 NYDNITIMKNAYKPV
+757 NYDNITILKNAYKPV

-819 TGEALDK
+819 TEDSLNK
-826 TIQPEY
+826 TLQKSY
-832 RKQTYSIGLYNSD
+832 REQTYNIGLYNSD
-845 FKYRSSAY
+845 FNYRSSAY
-853 DLIEKDKITKTLV
+853 DSIEDNITKTIV
-866 KALKEGTE
+866 KAIKEGSE

-889 EFTDVSINEFN
+889 ELTDVSINEFM

-913 TDGKKVTSYI
+913 TDGKKVEAYI
-923 STGDKK
+923 STADKK
-929 DVAREEK
+929 DTAREKK
-936 TVAETPYYRKLMASN
+936 TVAETPYYRKLAANN

-973 GDNDKATGELTFEQ
+973 GDNDKATGDLTFEK
-987 LANNGDYKVA
+987 LPENGGYKVA
-997 KCTGLSALSKDKKSV
+997 KCSGLSALTGNKKTV

-1023 FEVYVTYEVDKEG
+1023 FEVYITYEVDKKG
-1036 YDKIQNPE
+1036 YDKIQNSE
-1044 QTKQTNRD
+1044 QASRD
-1052 DLLNEKS
+1052 NLLNEKS
-1059 NIAEISRFTSV
+1059 NIAEVSRFTSV
-1070 YTDEAIA
+1070 YTEEALA

-1099 DNINVAAKDANGKL
+1099 DNINLAAKDSDGKL
-1113 DSKFFEDDTES
+1113 DSKFFEDDTEA
-1124 APVLKVT
+1124 APVLRVT

-1136 NIRKL
+1136 NVRKL

-1158 IYDTG
+1158 VYDSG
-1163 ETVIPNVDVQ
+1163 EKVIPNVDVQ
-1173 LVEKIKVDPQDLQ
+1173 LVEKIKVDPKDLQ
-1186 PGGKLY
+1186 SGGKLY
-1192 DKKST
+1192 GK
-1197 DNELADILVNI
+1197 IINI

-1222 SFDNETYT
+1222 SFDNDTYT
-1230 SKAVTNNNG
+1230 SKAVTNANG

-1255 EYGNNEGTLKYNGQD
+1255 EYGNKEETLQYNGQD
-1270 YKNTSYQVNMKN
+1270 YKNTAYQANMTN
-1282 DSAKKNEKGEIYSG
+1282 DPAKKNDKGEIYSG
-1296 TVDGTVDGTASS
+1296 TVDGTVNGTADSNI
-1308 ESLSE
+1308 LSAD
-1313 NSARTTLNNQ
+1313 NVRSTLNNQ
-1323 WQDLS
+1323 WHDLS
-1328 SGTQATALNTARV
+1328 NGTQATALNNARV

-1349 RRLSVDAYSR
+1349 RRLNVDAYSR

-1374 DKDTNLTAEYKQLLN
+1374 EKDTNLTNEYKQLLS

-1394 LMDKTAM
+1394 LMDKTSM

-1417 INYQS
+1417 INYQP
-1422 NVKTTEGNK
+1422 NVSTTEGNK
-1431 SATTDVHNYII
+1431 SGNEVHYYII

-1448 LTKRPET
+1448 LTRRPET

-1486 NIIKSGNTSSDN
+1486 NIIKSGDTTSSD
-1498 ATIRADKITEMKK
+1498 ATVRADKITEINKS
-1511 ELLSAGAQ
+1511 LLTAGTQ
-1519 GFKYVAV
+1519 GFKYIAV
-1526 EASYLKGLQVKLTY
+1526 EASYLRGLQVKLTY
-1540 KINVINKSEVDYTT
+1540 KIDVINKSEVDYTT
-1554 KKVAEIKDAQTLFNL
+1554 KKVSEIKDAQTLYNL

-1600 LHYYTNSTAAT
+1600 LHYYTNGTEAT
-1611 KNEDLTDR
+1611 KNDDLTNK
-1619 YKYAYKDENSDVV
+1619 YKFAYKDEAGDVV

-1680 VGNTVADD
+1680 VGNSVADD
-1688 KLQDNKERAYI
+1688 KLQDDKQRAYV
-1699 ATGKNNVVVSD
+1699 ATGKNNIVVTD

-1719 VITYYRAQT
+1719 EITYYRAET
-1728 SNGQPLT
+1728 KNGQPQT
-1735 DTVDGVIKPKVDSK
+1735 DIIDGVIKPIVSSK
-1749 SLKMY
+1749 TLKMY
-1754 STVDDSVVSETRSKY
+1754 STVDDSIASETRSKY
-1769 NTDIT
+1769 NSNIT
-1774 KELLPESVN
+1774 KELTPESVN
-1783 ADESKTTMMVVTT
+1783 TDESKATMTIVTT

-1832 NANMIAKQRPAYEAG
+1832 NANMIAKQKPAYEAG

-1870 LSETESVT
+1870 LANNESVT

-1897 LSLQRQKTN
+1897 LSLQRQKAN
-1906 VAIRVILGILIV
+1906 VAIRVILGVLIV
-1918 AAVTIMIITIVMV
+1918 AAITIMIITVVMV
-1931 VKKTKYDDDIASEK
+1931 VKKTKYDDDDIASDEK

>member
-1 MRNKKKFIL
+1 MRNKKKFIVR
-10 KTIIITLLILIA
+10 TTLIMLLVLFT
-22 YLAIAM
+22 YLAIVM

-48 SKETAI
+48 SKDVPI
-54 SVKSWLA
+54 QVKSWLA
-61 KQKESGYG
+61 KQQQTGYE
-69 ILDQYSHGSLGSSPS
+69 IFKQYSHESLGSNPS

-94 NIYCAAKGMPL
+94 NILCAAKGMPL

-112 HAGTYVA
+112 HQGTYVA
-119 TPAEAWVLAETAN
+119 TPAEAWVLAETES
-132 NVSGGSTGLSFTK
+132 NVAGGTTGVSFTR
-145 TQTEYDGSKKKLE
+145 TQTVYDGSKKKLE
-158 EFAKIG
+158 EFAKAGDEII
-164 EETVYRVKS
+164 YKVKN
-173 QKNVVD
+173 QKNGVD
-179 NTGDETYVIKAS
+179 NIGDETYVVKGT
-191 DGKYYVVVLNPS
+191 DGKYYVAILNPA

-223 RTENVY
+223 RAENVY
-229 TPTDLSGGLASE
+229 TPNDLSGGLAAE

-269 NYNVGMSPEK
+269 DYKVGMSPEK
-279 SSDLKVTFDSDTNK
+279 SSDLKVTFDADTNK
-293 YLVGPLKINYKRRTT
+293 YMVGPLKINYKRRTT
-308 QQGQR
+308 QQGNR

-324 TLVGTDGNGNEVLDS
+324 TLVGVDGEGKEVLDS
-339 AGESIFVQNKNF
+339 AGESIYVQNKNF
-351 EIVYKDEAAHNKKA
+351 EIVYKDETAHNKKA
-365 QEFMDTDETYA
+365 QEFMDTAETYA

-383 FYLSIDYLDDVVA
+383 FYLAIDYLDDVVA

-407 TAKGSYEVYTGTLT
+407 TAKGSYELYTGYVV
-421 DEETGETTTLQKITN
+421 DEETGETIEQQKITN
-436 TTGPNEKID
+436 VTGPNEKID
-445 VDAFSGLDGERAA
+445 VNAFSGLDGERAA

-481 IDQDEQKDQ
+481 IDQDEQKDKS
-490 ATGTLGIKDKSEAY
+490 TGTLGIKDKSEKY
-504 AADNSV
+504 ATDNSV

-534 IAWGSS
+534 IAWDAS
-540 GNVIDFINNKVY
+540 GKTIDFINNRVY
-552 IKDGK
+552 IDKGK

-577 ISYDV
+577 MSYDV

-592 ATEYLKSSGKDKVDD
+592 TTEYLKSSGKDKVDQ
-607 KLAAFKKTVSE
+607 KLATFKKTVAE

-623 SDYSKIKGTSA
+623 SDYSKIKGNSA

-663 DKSIDTSNGTTEGK
+663 DESIDTSKGTTKGK
-677 ATGGVGQ
+677 ATGGIGQ
-684 SQYNKVENGSR
+684 SQYNKVENGDR
-695 ENKEASLNYTSTD
+695 ANKEASLSYTSKD
-708 VGGEYT
+708 VGDEYT

-724 DKGYIYDQ
+724 DKGFIYDQ

-742 GLVFPYETKYHVERK
+742 GLVFPYETKYHIEKK
-757 NYDNITIMKNAYKPV
+757 NYDNITILKNAYKPV

-819 TGEALDK
+819 TEDSLNK
-826 TIQPEY
+826 TLQKSY
-832 RKQTYSIGLYNSD
+832 REQTYNIGLYNSD
-845 FKYRSSAY
+845 FNYRSSAY
-853 DLIEKDKITKTLV
+853 DSIEDNITKTIV
-866 KALKEGTE
+866 KAIKEGSE

-889 EFTDVSINEFN
+889 ELTDVSINEFM

-913 TDGKKVTSYI
+913 TDGKKVEAYI
-923 STGDKK
+923 STADQK
-929 DVAREEK
+929 DTAREKK
-936 TVAETPYYRKLMASN
+936 TVAETPYYRKLAANN

-973 GDNDKATGELTFEQ
+973 GDNDKATGDLTFEK
-987 LANNGDYKVA
+987 LPENGGYKVA
-997 KCTGLSALSKDKKSV
+997 KCSGLSALAGNKKTV

-1023 FEVYVTYEVDKEG
+1023 FEVYITYEVDKEG
-1036 YDKIQNPE
+1036 YDKIQNSE
-1044 QTKQTNRD
+1044 QASRD
-1052 DLLNEKS
+1052 NLLNEKS
-1059 NIAEISRFTSV
+1059 NIAEVSRFTSV
-1070 YTDEAIA
+1070 YTEEALA

-1099 DNINVAAKDANGKL
+1099 DNINLAAKDSDGKL
-1113 DSKFFEDDTES
+1113 DSKFFEDDTEA
-1124 APVLKVT
+1124 APVLRVT

-1136 NIRKL
+1136 NVRKL

-1158 IYDTG
+1158 VYDSG
-1163 ETVIPNVDVQ
+1163 EKVIPSVDVQ
-1173 LVEKIKVDPQDLQ
+1173 LVEKIKVDPKDLQ

-1192 DKKST
+1192 GK
-1197 DNELADILVNI
+1197 IINI

-1222 SFDNETYT
+1222 SFDNDTYT
-1230 SKAVTNNNG
+1230 SKAVTNANG

-1255 EYGNNEGTLKYNGQD
+1255 EYGNKEETLQYNGQD
-1270 YKNTSYQVNMKN
+1270 YKNTAYQANMTN
-1282 DSAKKNEKGEIYSG
+1282 DPAKKNDKGEIYSG
-1296 TVDGTVDGTASS
+1296 TVDGTVNGTADSNI
-1308 ESLSE
+1308 LSAD
-1313 NSARTTLNNQ
+1313 NVRSTLNNQ
-1323 WQDLS
+1323 WHDLS
-1328 SGTQATALNTARV
+1328 NGTQATALNNARV

-1349 RRLSVDAYSR
+1349 RRLNVDAYSR

-1374 DKDTNLTAEYKQLLN
+1374 EKDTNLTNEYKQLLS

-1394 LMDKTAM
+1394 LMDKTSM

-1417 INYQS
+1417 INYQP
-1422 NVKTTEGNK
+1422 NVSTTEGNK
-1431 SATTDVHNYII
+1431 SGNEVHYYII

-1448 LTKRPET
+1448 LTRRPET

-1486 NIIKSGNTSSDN
+1486 NIIKSGDTTSSD
-1498 ATIRADKITEMKK
+1498 ATVRADKITEINKS
-1511 ELLSAGAQ
+1511 LLTAGTQ
-1519 GFKYVAV
+1519 GFKYIAV
-1526 EASYLKGLQVKLTY
+1526 EASYLRGLQVKLTY
-1540 KINVINKSEVDYTT
+1540 KIDVINKSEVDYTT
-1554 KKVAEIKDAQTLFNL
+1554 KKVSEIKDAQTLYNL

-1600 LHYYTNSTAAT
+1600 LHYYTNGTEAT
-1611 KNEDLTDR
+1611 KNDDLTNK
-1619 YKYAYKDENSDVV
+1619 YKFAYKDEAGDVV

-1680 VGNTVADD
+1680 VGNSVADD
-1688 KLQDNKERAYI
+1688 KLQDDKQRAYV
-1699 ATGKNNVVVSD
+1699 ATGKNNIVVTD

-1719 VITYYRAQT
+1719 EITYYRAET
-1728 SNGQPLT
+1728 KNGQPQT
-1735 DTVDGVIKPKVDSK
+1735 DIIDGVIKPIVSSK
-1749 SLKMY
+1749 TLKMY
-1754 STVDDSVVSETRSKY
+1754 STVDDSIASETRSKY
-1769 NTDIT
+1769 NSNIT
-1774 KELLPESVN
+1774 KELTPESVN
-1783 ADESKTTMMVVTT
+1783 TDESKATMTIVTT

-1832 NANMIAKQRPAYEAG
+1832 NANMIAKQKPAYEAG

-1870 LSETESVT
+1870 LANNESVT

-1897 LSLQRQKTN
+1897 LSLQRQKAN
-1906 VAIRVILGILIV
+1906 VAIRVILGVLIV
-1918 AAVTIMIITIVMV
+1918 AAITIMIITVVMV
-1931 VKKTKYDDDIASEK
+1931 VKKTKYDDDDIASDEK

>member
-1 MRNKKKFIL
+1 MRNKKKFIVR
-10 KTIIITLLILIA
+10 TTLIMLLVLFT
-22 YLAIAM
+22 YLAIVM

-36 AKTYTAEEATKL
+36 AKIYTAEEATKL
-48 SKETAI
+48 SKDVPI
-54 SVKSWLA
+54 QVKSWLA
-61 KQKESGYG
+61 KQQQTGYE
-69 ILDQYSHGSLGSSPS
+69 IFKQYSHESLGSNPS

-94 NIYCAAKGMPL
+94 NILCAAKGMPL

-112 HAGTYVA
+112 HQGTYVA
-119 TPAEAWVLAETAN
+119 TPAEAWVLAETES
-132 NVSGGSTGLSFTK
+132 NVAGGTTGVSFTR
-145 TQTEYDGSKKKLE
+145 TQTVYDGSKKKLE
-158 EFAKIG
+158 EFAKVGDEII
-164 EETVYRVKS
+164 YKVKN
-173 QKNVVD
+173 QKNGVD
-179 NTGDETYVIKAS
+179 NIGDETYVVKGT
-191 DGKYYVVVLNPS
+191 DGKYYVAILNPA

-223 RTENVY
+223 RAENVY
-229 TPTDLSGGLASE
+229 TPNDLSGGLAAE

-269 NYNVGMSPEK
+269 DYKVGMSPEK
-279 SSDLKVTFDSDTNK
+279 SSDLKVTFDADTNK
-293 YLVGPLKINYKRRTT
+293 YMVGPLKINYKRRTT
-308 QQGQR
+308 QQGNR

-324 TLVGTDGNGNEVLDS
+324 TLVGVDGEGKEVLDS
-339 AGESIFVQNKNF
+339 AGESIYVQNKNF
-351 EIVYKDEAAHNKKA
+351 EIVYKDETAHNKKA
-365 QEFMDTDETYA
+365 QEFMDTAETYA

-383 FYLSIDYLDDVVA
+383 FYLAIDYLDDVVA

-407 TAKGSYEVYTGTLT
+407 TAKGSYELHTGYVV
-421 DEETGETTTLQKITN
+421 DEETGETIEQQKITN
-436 TTGPNEKID
+436 VTGPNEKID
-445 VDAFSGLDGERAA
+445 VNAFSGLDGERAA

-490 ATGTLGIKDKSEAY
+490 STGTLGIKDKSESY

-510 EIVVWKVKYQKNN
+510 EIVVWKVKYEKNN

-534 IAWGSS
+534 IAWDAS
-540 GNVIDFINNKVY
+540 GKTIDFINNRVY
-552 IKDGK
+552 IDKGK

-577 ISYDV
+577 MSYDV

-592 ATEYLKSSGKDKVDD
+592 TTEYLKSSGKDKVDQ
-607 KLAAFKKTVSE
+607 KLAAFKKTVAE

-623 SDYSKIKGTSA
+623 SDYSKIKGNSA

-663 DKSIDTSNGTTEGK
+663 DESIDTSKGTTKGK
-677 ATGGVGQ
+677 ATGGIGQ
-684 SQYNKVENGSR
+684 SQYNKVENGDR
-695 ENKEASLNYTSTD
+695 ANKEASLSYTSKD
-708 VGGEYT
+708 VGDEYT

-724 DKGYIYDQ
+724 DKGFIYDQ

-742 GLVFPYETKYHVERK
+742 GLVFPYETKYHIEKK
-757 NYDNITIMKNAYKPV
+757 NYDNITILKNAYKPV

-819 TGEALDK
+819 TEDSLNK
-826 TIQPEY
+826 TLQKSY
-832 RKQTYSIGLYNSD
+832 REQTYNIGLYNSD
-845 FKYRSSAY
+845 FNYRSSAY
-853 DLIEKDKITKTLV
+853 DSIEDNITKTIV
-866 KALKEGTE
+866 KAIKEGSE

-889 EFTDVSINEFN
+889 ELTDVSINEFM

-913 TDGKKVTSYI
+913 TDGKKVEAYI
-923 STGDKK
+923 STADQK
-929 DVAREEK
+929 DTAREKK
-936 TVAETPYYRKLMASN
+936 TVAETPYYRKLAANN

-973 GDNDKATGELTFEQ
+973 GDNDKATGDLTFEK
-987 LANNGDYKVA
+987 LPENGGYKVA
-997 KCTGLSALSKDKKSV
+997 KCSGLSALAGNKKTV

-1023 FEVYVTYEVDKEG
+1023 FEVYITYEVDKEG
-1036 YDKIQNPE
+1036 YDKIQNSE
-1044 QTKQTNRD
+1044 QASRD
-1052 DLLNEKS
+1052 NLLNEKS
-1059 NIAEISRFTSV
+1059 NIAEVSRFTSV
-1070 YTDEAIA
+1070 YTEEALA

-1099 DNINVAAKDANGKL
+1099 DNINLAAKDSDGKL
-1113 DSKFFEDDTES
+1113 DSKFFEDDTEA
-1124 APVLKVT
+1124 APVLRVT

-1136 NIRKL
+1136 NVRKL

-1158 IYDTG
+1158 VYDSG
-1163 ETVIPNVDVQ
+1163 EKVIPSVDVQ
-1173 LVEKIKVDPQDLQ
+1173 LVEKIKVDPKDLQ

-1192 DKKST
+1192 GK
-1197 DNELADILVNI
+1197 IINI

-1222 SFDNETYT
+1222 SFDNDTYT
-1230 SKAVTNNNG
+1230 SKAVTNANG

-1255 EYGNNEGTLKYNGQD
+1255 EYGNKEETLQYNGQD
-1270 YKNTSYQVNMKN
+1270 YKNTAYQANMTN
-1282 DSAKKNEKGEIYSG
+1282 DPAKKNDKGEIYSG
-1296 TVDGTVDGTASS
+1296 TVDGTVNGTADSNI
-1308 ESLSE
+1308 LSAD
-1313 NSARTTLNNQ
+1313 NVRSTLNNQ
-1323 WQDLS
+1323 WHDLS
-1328 SGTQATALNTARV
+1328 NGTQATALNNARV

-1349 RRLSVDAYSR
+1349 RRLNVDAYSR

-1374 DKDTNLTAEYKQLLN
+1374 EKDTNLTNEYKQLLS

-1394 LMDKTAM
+1394 LMDKTSM

-1417 INYQS
+1417 INYQP
-1422 NVKTTEGNK
+1422 NVSTTEGNK
-1431 SATTDVHNYII
+1431 SGNEVHYYII

-1448 LTKRPET
+1448 LTRRPET

-1486 NIIKSGNTSSDN
+1486 NIIKSGDTTSSD
-1498 ATIRADKITEMKK
+1498 ATVRADKITEINKS
-1511 ELLSAGAQ
+1511 LLTAGTQ
-1519 GFKYVAV
+1519 GFKYIAV
-1526 EASYLKGLQVKLTY
+1526 EASYLRGLQVKLTY
-1540 KINVINKSEVDYTT
+1540 KIDVINKSEVDYTT
-1554 KKVAEIKDAQTLFNL
+1554 KKVSEIKDAQTLYNL

-1600 LHYYTNSTAAT
+1600 LHYYTNGTEAT
-1611 KNEDLTDR
+1611 KNDDLTNK
-1619 YKYAYKDENSDVV
+1619 YKFAYKDEAGDVV

-1680 VGNTVADD
+1680 VGNSVADD
-1688 KLQDNKERAYI
+1688 KLQDDKQRAYV
-1699 ATGKNNVVVSD
+1699 ATGKNNIVVTD

-1719 VITYYRAQT
+1719 EITYYRAET
-1728 SNGQPLT
+1728 KNGQPQT
-1735 DTVDGVIKPKVDSK
+1735 DIIDGVIKPIVSSK
-1749 SLKMY
+1749 TLKMY
-1754 STVDDSVVSETRSKY
+1754 STVDDSIASETRSKY
-1769 NTDIT
+1769 NSNIT
-1774 KELLPESVN
+1774 KELTPESVN
-1783 ADESKTTMMVVTT
+1783 TDESKATMTIVTT

-1832 NANMIAKQRPAYEAG
+1832 NANMIAKQKPAYEAG

-1870 LSETESVT
+1870 LANNESVT

-1897 LSLQRQKTN
+1897 LSLQRQKAN
-1906 VAIRVILGILIV
+1906 VAIRVILGVLIV
-1918 AAVTIMIITIVMV
+1918 AAITIMIITVVMV
-1931 VKKTKYDDDIASEK
+1931 VKKTKYDDDDIASDEK

>member
-1 MRNKKKFIL
+1 MRNKKKFIVR
-10 KTIIITLLILIA
+10 TTLIMLLVLFT
-22 YLAIAM
+22 YLAIVM

-48 SKETAI
+48 SKDVPI
-54 SVKSWLA
+54 QVKSWLA
-61 KQKESGYG
+61 KQQQTGYE
-69 ILDQYSHGSLGSSPS
+69 IFKQYSHESLGSNPS
-84 ITYDNLINDP
+84 ITYDNLLNDP
-94 NIYCAAKGMPL
+94 NIMCAAKGMPL

-112 HAGTYVA
+112 HQGTYVA
-119 TPAEAWVLAETAN
+119 TPAEAWVLAETES
-132 NVSGGSTGLSFTK
+132 NVAGGTTGVSFTR
-145 TQTEYDGSKKKLE
+145 TQTVYDGSKKKLE
-158 EFAKIG
+158 EFAKVGDEII
-164 EETVYRVKS
+164 YKVKN
-173 QKNVVD
+173 QKNGVD
-179 NTGDETYVIKAS
+179 NIGDETYVVKGT
-191 DGKYYVVVLNPS
+191 DGKYYVAILNPA

-223 RTENVY
+223 RAENVY
-229 TPTDLSGGLASE
+229 TPNDLSGGLAAE

-269 NYNVGMSPEK
+269 DYKVGMSPEK
-279 SSDLKVTFDSDTNK
+279 SSDLKVTFDADTNK
-293 YLVGPLKINYKRRTT
+293 YMVGPLKINYKRRTT
-308 QQGQR
+308 QQGNR

-324 TLVGTDGNGNEVLDS
+324 TLVGVDGEGKEVLDS
-339 AGESIFVQNKNF
+339 AGESIYVQNKNF
-351 EIVYKDEAAHNKKA
+351 EIVYKDETAHNKKA
-365 QEFMDTDETYA
+365 QEFMDTAETYA

-383 FYLSIDYLDDVVA
+383 FYLAIDYLDDVVA

-407 TAKGSYEVYTGTLT
+407 TAKGSYELYTGYVV
-421 DEETGETTTLQKITN
+421 DEETGETIEQQKITN
-436 TTGPNEKID
+436 VTGPNEKID
-445 VDAFSGLDGERAA
+445 VNAFSGLDGERAA

-464 IMTEPRDLRTHL
+464 IMTEPHDLRTHL

-490 ATGTLGIKDKSEAY
+490 STGTLGIKDKSESY

-534 IAWGSS
+534 IAWDAS
-540 GNVIDFINNKVY
+540 GKTIDFINNRVY
-552 IKDGK
+552 IDKGK

-577 ISYDV
+577 MSYDV

-592 ATEYLKSSGKDKVDD
+592 TTEYLKSSGKDKVDQ
-607 KLAAFKKTVSE
+607 KLAAFKKTVAE

-623 SDYSKIKGTSA
+623 SDYSKIKGNSA

-663 DKSIDTSNGTTEGK
+663 DESIDTSKGTTKGK
-677 ATGGVGQ
+677 ATGGIGQ
-684 SQYNKVENGSR
+684 SQYNKVENGDR
-695 ENKEASLNYTSTD
+695 ANKEASLSYTSKD
-708 VGGEYT
+708 VGDEYT

-724 DKGYIYDQ
+724 DKGFIYDQ

-742 GLVFPYETKYHVERK
+742 GLVFPYETKYHIEKK
-757 NYDNITIMKNAYKPV
+757 NYDNITILKNAYKPV

-819 TGEALDK
+819 TEDSLNK
-826 TIQPEY
+826 TLQKSY
-832 RKQTYSIGLYNSD
+832 REQTYNIGLYNSD
-845 FKYRSSAY
+845 FNYRSSAY
-853 DLIEKDKITKTLV
+853 DSIEDNITKTIV
-866 KALKEGTE
+866 KAIKEGSE

-889 EFTDVSINEFN
+889 ELTDVSINEFM

-913 TDGKKVTSYI
+913 TDGKKVEAYI
-923 STGDKK
+923 STADQK
-929 DVAREEK
+929 DTAREKK
-936 TVAETPYYRKLMASN
+936 TVAETPYYRKLAANN

-973 GDNDKATGELTFEQ
+973 GDNDKATGDLTFEK
-987 LANNGDYKVA
+987 LPENGGYKVA
-997 KCTGLSALSKDKKSV
+997 KCSGLSALAGNKKTV

-1023 FEVYVTYEVDKEG
+1023 FEVYITYEVDKEG
-1036 YDKIQNPE
+1036 YDKIQNSE
-1044 QTKQTNRD
+1044 QASRD
-1052 DLLNEKS
+1052 NLLNEKS
-1059 NIAEISRFTSV
+1059 NIAEVSRFTSV
-1070 YTDEAIA
+1070 YTEEALT

-1099 DNINVAAKDANGKL
+1099 DNINLAAKDSDGKL
-1113 DSKFFEDDTES
+1113 DSKFFEDDTEA
-1124 APVLKVT
+1124 APVLRVT

-1136 NIRKL
+1136 NVRKL

-1158 IYDTG
+1158 VYDSG
-1163 ETVIPNVDVQ
+1163 EKVIPNVDVQ
-1173 LVEKIKVDPQDLQ
+1173 LVEKIKVDPKDLQ
-1186 PGGKLY
+1186 PDGKLY
-1192 DKKST
+1192 GK
-1197 DNELADILVNI
+1197 IINI

-1222 SFDNETYT
+1222 SFDNDTYT
-1230 SKAVTNNNG
+1230 SKAVTNANG

-1255 EYGNNEGTLKYNGQD
+1255 EYGNKEETLQYNGQD
-1270 YKNTSYQVNMKN
+1270 YKNTAYQANMTN
-1282 DSAKKNEKGEIYSG
+1282 DPAKKNDKGEIYSG
-1296 TVDGTVDGTASS
+1296 TVDGTVNGTADSNI
-1308 ESLSE
+1308 LSAD
-1313 NSARTTLNNQ
+1313 NVRSTLNNQ
-1323 WQDLS
+1323 WHDLS
-1328 SGTQATALNTARV
+1328 NGTQATALNNARV

-1349 RRLSVDAYSR
+1349 RRLNVDAYSR

-1374 DKDTNLTAEYKQLLN
+1374 EKDTNLTNEYKQLLS

-1394 LMDKTAM
+1394 LMDKTSM

-1417 INYQS
+1417 INYQP
-1422 NVKTTEGNK
+1422 NVSTTEGNK
-1431 SATTDVHNYII
+1431 SGNEVHYYII

-1448 LTKRPET
+1448 LTRRPET

-1486 NIIKSGNTSSDN
+1486 NIIKSGDTTSSD
-1498 ATIRADKITEMKK
+1498 ATVRADKITEINKS
-1511 ELLSAGAQ
+1511 LLTAGTQ
-1519 GFKYVAV
+1519 GFKYIAV
-1526 EASYLKGLQVKLTY
+1526 EASYLRGLQVKLTY
-1540 KINVINKSEVDYTT
+1540 KIDVINKSEVDYTT
-1554 KKVAEIKDAQTLFNL
+1554 KKISEIKDAQTLYNL

-1600 LHYYTNSTAAT
+1600 LHYYTNGTEAT
-1611 KNEDLTDR
+1611 KNDDLTNK
-1619 YKYAYKDENSDVV
+1619 YKFAYKDEAGDVV

-1680 VGNTVADD
+1680 VGNSVADD
-1688 KLQDNKERAYI
+1688 KLQDDKQRAYV
-1699 ATGKNNVVVSD
+1699 ATGKNNIVVTD
-1710 NERMSVDER
+1710 NERMSADER
-1719 VITYYRAQT
+1719 DITYNRAET
-1728 SNGQPLT
+1728 KNGQPQT
-1735 DTVDGVIKPKVDSK
+1735 DIIDGVIKPIVSSK
-1749 SLKMY
+1749 TLKMY
-1754 STVDDSVVSETRSKY
+1754 STVDDSIASETRSKY
-1769 NTDIT
+1769 NSNIT
-1774 KELLPESVN
+1774 KELTPEAVN
-1783 ADESKTTMMVVTT
+1783 ADESKATMTIVTT

-1832 NANMIAKQRPAYEAG
+1832 NANMIAKQKPAYEAG

-1870 LSETESVT
+1870 LANNESVT

-1897 LSLQRQKTN
+1897 LSLQRQKAN
-1906 VAIRVILGILIV
+1906 VAIRVILGVLIV
-1918 AAVTIMIITIVMV
+1918 AAITIMIITVVMV
-1931 VKKTKYDDDIASEK
+1931 VKKTKYDDDDIASDEK